1 MHIYAASAIKT
12 GLTGKKKSRKSCRNA
27 DKGVQMK
34 KRKNLALFAIFVA
47 ALALCAA
54 FVIVFGKAKTFNVVF
69 KDGNTAVAEVVV
81 EEGETV
87 KAPDYKKE
95 GYELVW
101 MNGAVAY
108 DFGAPVTDNLTL
120 TAVFTAKEYTVTVVN
135 SDGSVLKTLTVPYG
149 EKADLSSVTPT
160 HHTKNRLFTFKGWDT
175 DVSRVTE
182 DVTVTAVYDYKSL
195 PEDMFNFTLLDDG
208 TYEIAVKKDKD
219 FTDFDFGGEYGLPY
233 EHNGKPVS
241 KIGAYG
247 FAHFENLGEL
257 AGLTYLYV
265 PESIKVVDAYAFMQQ
280 EIKEIEFAGLE
291 EIYSLA
297 FLYSN
302 ARVELPETVKYIEP
316 YAFFGFGEF
325 PEAMTSFD
333 GRIVLSDDCKGYY
346 QDELGAIYTQNSDT
360 LVYFDGKTV
369 DGETYP
375 SYSIPADVKYIYP
388 AVFYKEYDV
397 KTLVFRG
404 DIDTIGSACFYYS
417 GIGEYDFRG
426 TVRKIE
432 GSETVYQTK
441 GSASEENL
449 KELRQGAFSQSYAI
463 SQSDSFTLPSGLK
476 YIGDNTFFDTGIKE
490 VRLDGVEYVG
500 FMAFWADASYWKLD
514 TIVVTNSD
522 KYYSYE
528 DKALI
533 ERGTGPEYNGKAGD
547 TFMVYASYLSGVSGK
562 ELLENTD
569 KYVTDTFRVPDGVT
583 AFHPYAFFEANFI
596 RHLVLPEGVRSLPAG
611 FLSSGGS
618 IYVHDDDGNF
628 LGEKTLGMVD
638 ISCPSTLTEIDAY
651 DGAEKWLLIDDY
663 HNAIVLRAEG
673 AKGLIFPNGCN
684 LKKLSSFSL
693 YMETDTFVIP
703 ASVTDYAGNAVFRVN
718 DVMKFE
724 VEKGNPKYVA
734 FGGWLY
740 EKLGGNELKLVQI
753 PFDPAATELVFP
765 ETGDYTLTEIGTM
778 AFRMFSL
785 TNLVI
790 PDTVKRIDAY
800 AFADS
805 TYANVTIS
813 ASVEYIDD
821 YAFMYGYGLESVTFK
836 GTVPP
841 EMGKEVFFCMFDET
855 LGGTQIS
862 VPKEAY
868 ETWLAFLTEYGK
880 KYGVEGYYSNMITF

>member
-1 MHIYAASAIKT
+1 MKKKKLLYSAI
-12 GLTGKKKSRKSCRNA
+12 
-27 DKGVQMK
+27 
-34 KRKNLALFAIFVA
+34 VA
-47 ALALCAA
+47 VALALCVALC
-54 FVIVFGKAKTFNVVF
+54 VGYGEKTENFSVLF
-69 KDGNTAVAEVVV
+69 KDGDTTVAEVVV
-81 EEGETV
+81 ESGATV
-87 KAPDYKKE
+87 KVPDYGKD
-95 GYELVW
+95 GYKLVW
-101 MNGAVAY
+101 MNGDVKY
-108 DFGAPVTDNLTL
+108 DFDAPVTGDLTL
-120 TAVFTAKEYTVTVVN
+120 TAAFSVESHTVTVVN
-135 SDGSVLKTLTVPYG
+135 SDDSVLKTLTVPDG
-149 EKADLSSVTPT
+149 GKADFDSVHPS
-160 HHTKNRLFTFKGWDT
+160 HPSNNRLFTFKGWDKT
-175 DVSRVTE
+175 ADNVTE
-182 DVTVTAVYDYKSL
+182 DITVKAVYDYKSL

-265 PESIKVVDAYAFMQQ
+265 PESVKAVDAYAFMQQ
-280 EIKEIEFAGLE
+280 EIGEVEFAGLE

-302 ARVELPETVKYIEP
+302 AIVKLPETVNYIEP
-316 YAFFGFGEF
+316 YAFFSFGEF

-333 GRIVLSDDCKGYY
+333 GRIVLSDDCKAYY
-346 QDELGAIYTQNSDT
+346 QDKRGGIYTANGETLIYFRNST
-360 LVYFDGKTV
+360 A
-369 DGETYP
+369 DGESYS
-375 SYSIPADVKYIYP
+375 SYSIPDGVKYIYP
-388 AVFYKEYDV
+388 AVFYMEYN
-397 KTLVFRG
+397 LESIVFKG
-404 DIDTIGSACFYYS
+404 DIDTIGSACFYSS
-417 GIGEYDFRG
+417 GISEYDFRG

-449 KELRQGAFSQSYAI
+449 KELRQGAFSHSYAI

-547 TFMVYASYLSGVSGK
+547 TFMVYASCLSGVSGK
-562 ELLENTD
+562 DLLENTD
-569 KYVTDTFRVPDGVT
+569 NYVTDTFCVPDGVT

-611 FLSSGGS
+611 FLSSGS
-618 IYVHDDDGNF
+618 TIYVFDDDQNY
-628 LGEKTLGMVD
+628 LGTIDVGMAD

-651 DGAEKWLLIDDY
+651 DGADKWLLIDDY
-663 HNAIVLRAEG
+663 HNAIALRAEW
-673 AKGLIFPNGCN
+673 AEGLIFPNGCN

-693 YMETDTFVIP
+693 YMEKDTFVIP

-724 VEKGNPKYVA
+724 VEKDNPKYVA

-740 EKLGGNELKLVQI
+740 EKLGNNNLKLAQI
-753 PFDPAATELVFP
+753 PYDPNATELVFP

-813 ASVEYIDD
+813 ASVEYIGD

-836 GTVPP
+836 GSVPP
-841 EMGKEVFFCMFDET
+841 EVGKEIFFCMFDET
-855 LGGTQIS
+855 LGGTKIY
-862 VPKEAY
+862 VPEAAY
-868 ETWLAFLTEYGK
+868 ETWLKFLTDYGK
-880 KYGVEGYYSNMITF
+880 KYDVEGYYNNIVTI

>member
-1 MHIYAASAIKT
+1 MKKKKLLYSAI
-12 GLTGKKKSRKSCRNA
+12 
-27 DKGVQMK
+27 
-34 KRKNLALFAIFVA
+34 VA
-47 ALALCAA
+47 VALALCVALC
-54 FVIVFGKAKTFNVVF
+54 VGCGEKTENFSVLF
-69 KDGNTAVAEVVV
+69 KDGDTTVAEVVV
-81 EEGETV
+81 ESGATV
-87 KAPDYKKE
+87 KVPDYGKD
-95 GYELVW
+95 GYKLVW
-101 MNGAVAY
+101 MNGDVEY
-108 DFGAPVTDNLTL
+108 DFDAPVTGNLTL
-120 TAVFTAKEYTVTVVN
+120 TAAFSVEGHTVTVVN
-135 SDGSVLKTLTVPYG
+135 SDDSVLKTLTVPDG
-149 EKADLSSVTPT
+149 GKADLDSVHPS
-160 HHTKNRLFTFKGWDT
+160 HPSNNRLFTFKGWDKTT
-175 DVSRVTE
+175 DNVTE
-182 DVTVTAVYDYKSL
+182 DITVKAVYDYKSL

-208 TYEIAVKKDKD
+208 TYEIAVKNDKD
-219 FTDFDFGGEYGLPY
+219 FTDFDFSGEYGLPY

-247 FAHFENLGEL
+247 FAHFQNLGDL
-257 AGLTYLYV
+257 TGLTYLYV
-265 PESIKVVDAYAFMQQ
+265 PESVKVVDAYAFMQQ
-280 EIKEIEFAGLE
+280 EIGEVEFAGLE

-302 ARVELPETVKYIEP
+302 AIVKLPETVNYIEP
-316 YAFFGFGEF
+316 YAFFSFGEF

-333 GRIVLSDDCKGYY
+333 GRIVLSDDCKAYY
-346 QDELGAIYTQNSDT
+346 QDKRGGIYTGNGET
-360 LVYFDGKTV
+360 LVYFGRSTAN
-369 DGETYP
+369 GESYS
-375 SYSIPADVKYIYP
+375 SYSIPDGVKYIYP
-388 AVFYKEYDV
+388 AVFYMEYN
-397 KTLVFRG
+397 LESIVFKG
-404 DIDTIGSACFYYS
+404 DIDTIGSACFYSS
-417 GIGEYDFRG
+417 GISEYDFHG

-449 KELRQGAFSQSYAI
+449 KELRQGAFSHSYAI

-500 FMAFWADASYWKLD
+500 FMAFWADTSYWKLD

-547 TFMVYASYLSGVSGK
+547 TFMVYASCLSGVSGK

-569 KYVTDTFRVPDGVT
+569 KYVTDTFCVPDGVT

-618 IYVHDDDGNF
+618 IHVYDDDGN
-628 LGEKTLGMVD
+628 LLEEKTFGMTD

-651 DGAEKWLLIDDY
+651 DGADKWLLIDDY

-693 YMETDTFVIP
+693 YIEKDTFVIP

-718 DVMKFE
+718 GVMKFE
-724 VEKGNPKYVA
+724 VEKDNPKYVA

-753 PFDPAATELVFP
+753 PYDPAATELVFP

-855 LGGTQIS
+855 LGGTKIY
-862 VPKEAY
+862 VPEAAY
-868 ETWLAFLTEYGK
+868 ETWFKFLTDYGK
-880 KYGVEGYYSNMITF
+880 KYDVEGYYNNIVTI

>member
-1 MHIYAASAIKT
+1 MKKKKLLYSAI
-12 GLTGKKKSRKSCRNA
+12 
-27 DKGVQMK
+27 
-34 KRKNLALFAIFVA
+34 VA
-47 ALALCAA
+47 VALALCVALC
-54 FVIVFGKAKTFNVVF
+54 VGCGEKTENFSVSF
-69 KDGNTAVAEVVV
+69 KDGDTTVAEVVV
-81 EEGETV
+81 ESGATV
-87 KAPDYKKE
+87 KVPDYGKD
-95 GYELVW
+95 GYKLVW
-101 MNGAVAY
+101 MNGDVEY
-108 DFGAPVTDNLTL
+108 DFDAPVTGNLTL
-120 TAVFTAKEYTVTVVN
+120 TAAFSVEGHTVTVVN
-135 SDGSVLKTLTVPYG
+135 SDDSVLKTLTVPDG
-149 EKADLSSVTPT
+149 GKADLDSVHPS
-160 HHTKNRLFTFKGWDT
+160 HPSNNRLFTFKGWDKT
-175 DVSRVTE
+175 ADNVTE
-182 DVTVTAVYDYKSL
+182 DITVKAVYDYKSL

-208 TYEIAVKKDKD
+208 TYEIAVKNDKD
-219 FTDFDFGGEYGLPY
+219 FTDFDFSGEYGLPY

-247 FAHFENLGEL
+247 FAHFENLGDL
-257 AGLTYLYV
+257 TGLTYLYV
-265 PESIKVVDAYAFMQQ
+265 PESVKVVDAYAFMQQ
-280 EIKEIEFAGLE
+280 EIGEVEFAGLE

-302 ARVELPETVKYIEP
+302 AIVKLPETVNYIEP
-316 YAFFGFGEF
+316 YAFFSFGEF

-333 GRIVLSDDCKGYY
+333 GRIVLSDDCKAYY
-346 QDELGAIYTQNSDT
+346 QDKRGGIYTGNGET
-360 LVYFDGKTV
+360 LVYFGCSTA
-369 DGETYP
+369 DGESYS
-375 SYSIPADVKYIYP
+375 SYSIPDGVKYIYP
-388 AVFYKEYDV
+388 AVFYMEYN
-397 KTLVFRG
+397 LESIVFKG
-404 DIDTIGSACFYYS
+404 DIDTIGSACFYSS
-417 GIGEYDFRG
+417 GISEYDFRG

-449 KELRQGAFSQSYAI
+449 KELRQGAFSHSYAI

-476 YIGDNTFFDTGIKE
+476 YIGDNTFFYTGIKE

-547 TFMVYASYLSGVSGK
+547 TFMVYASCLSGVSGK

-569 KYVTDTFRVPDGVT
+569 KYVTDTFCVPDGVT

-618 IYVHDDDGNF
+618 IYVYDDDGNF

-651 DGAEKWLLIDDY
+651 DGADKWLLIDDY

-693 YMETDTFVIP
+693 YIEKDTFVIP

-724 VEKGNPKYVA
+724 VEKDNPKYVA

-753 PFDPAATELVFP
+753 PYDPAATELVFP
-765 ETGDYTLTEIGTM
+765 ETGDYTLTEIGSM

-880 KYGVEGYYSNMITF
+880 KYGVEGYYNNIVTI

>member
-1 MHIYAASAIKT
+1 MKKKKLLYSAI
-12 GLTGKKKSRKSCRNA
+12 
-27 DKGVQMK
+27 
-34 KRKNLALFAIFVA
+34 VA
-47 ALALCAA
+47 VALALCMALC
-54 FVIVFGKAKTFNVVF
+54 VGCGEKTENFSVLF
-69 KDGNTAVAEVVV
+69 KDGDTTVAEVVV
-81 EEGETV
+81 ESGATV
-87 KAPDYKKE
+87 KVPDYGKD
-95 GYELVW
+95 GYKLVW
-101 MNGAVAY
+101 MNGDVEY
-108 DFGAPVTDNLTL
+108 DFDAPVTGNLTL
-120 TAVFTAKEYTVTVVN
+120 TAAFSVEGHTVTVVN
-135 SDGSVLKTLTVPYG
+135 SDDSVLKTLTVPDG
-149 EKADLSSVTPT
+149 GKADLDSVHPS
-160 HHTKNRLFTFKGWDT
+160 HPSNNRLFTFKGWDKT
-175 DVSRVTE
+175 ADNVTE
-182 DVTVTAVYDYKSL
+182 DITVKAVYDYKSL

-208 TYEIAVKKDKD
+208 TYEIAVKNDKD
-219 FTDFDFGGEYGLPY
+219 FTDFDFSGEYGLPY

-247 FAHFENLGEL
+247 FAHFQNLGDL
-257 AGLTYLYV
+257 TGLTYLYV
-265 PESIKVVDAYAFMQQ
+265 PESVKVVDAYAFMQQ
-280 EIKEIEFAGLE
+280 EIGEVEFAGLE

-302 ARVELPETVKYIEP
+302 AIVKLPETVKYIEP

-333 GRIVLSDDCKGYY
+333 GRIVLSDDCKAYY
-346 QDELGAIYTQNSDT
+346 QDKRGGIYTGNGET
-360 LVYFDGKTV
+360 LVYFGRSTA
-369 DGETYP
+369 DGESYS
-375 SYSIPADVKYIYP
+375 SYSIPDGVKYIYP
-388 AVFYKEYDV
+388 AVFYREYN
-397 KTLVFRG
+397 LESIVFKG
-404 DIDTIGSACFYYS
+404 DIDTIGSACFYSS
-417 GIGEYDFRG
+417 GISEYDFRG

-449 KELRQGAFSQSYAI
+449 KELRQGAFSHSYAI

-500 FMAFWADASYWKLD
+500 FMAFWADTSYWKLD

-547 TFMVYASYLSGVSGK
+547 TFMVYASCLSGVSGK

-569 KYVTDTFRVPDGVT
+569 KYVTDTFCVPDGVT

-618 IYVHDDDGNF
+618 IYVYDDDGNF

-651 DGAEKWLLIDDY
+651 DGADKWLLIDDY

-693 YMETDTFVIP
+693 YIEKDTFVIP

-718 DVMKFE
+718 GVMKFE
-724 VEKGNPKYVA
+724 VEKDNPKYVA

-841 EMGKEVFFCMFDET
+841 EMGKEVFFCMFDE
-855 LGGTQIS
+855 
-862 VPKEAY
+862 KR
-868 ETWLAFLTEYGK
+868 LAARR
-880 KYGVEGYYSNMITF
+880 

>member
-1 MHIYAASAIKT
+1 MKKKKLLYSAI
-12 GLTGKKKSRKSCRNA
+12 
-27 DKGVQMK
+27 
-34 KRKNLALFAIFVA
+34 VA
-47 ALALCAA
+47 VALALCVALC
-54 FVIVFGKAKTFNVVF
+54 VGCGEKTENFSVLF
-69 KDGNTAVAEVVV
+69 KDGDTTVAEVVV
-81 EEGETV
+81 ESGATV
-87 KAPDYKKE
+87 KVPDYGKD
-95 GYELVW
+95 GYKLVW
-101 MNGAVAY
+101 MNGDVEY
-108 DFGAPVTDNLTL
+108 DFDAPVTGNLTL
-120 TAVFTAKEYTVTVVN
+120 TAAFSVEGHTVTVVN
-135 SDGSVLKTLTVPYG
+135 SDDSVLKTLTVPDG
-149 EKADLSSVTPT
+149 GKADLDSVHPS
-160 HHTKNRLFTFKGWDT
+160 HPSNNRLFTFKGWDKT
-175 DVSRVTE
+175 ADNVTE
-182 DVTVTAVYDYKSL
+182 DITVKAVYDYKSL

-208 TYEIAVKKDKD
+208 TYEIAVKNDKD
-219 FTDFDFGGEYGLPY
+219 FTDFDFSGEYGLPY

-247 FAHFENLGEL
+247 FAHFANLGDL
-257 AGLTYLYV
+257 TGLTYLYV
-265 PESIKVVDAYAFMQQ
+265 PESVKAVDAYAFMQQ
-280 EIKEIEFAGLE
+280 EIGEVEFAGLE

-302 ARVELPETVKYIEP
+302 AIVKLPETVNYIEP
-316 YAFFGFGEF
+316 YAFFSFGEF

-333 GRIVLSDDCKGYY
+333 GRIVLSDDCKAYY
-346 QDELGAIYTQNSDT
+346 QDKRGGIYTGNGETLIYFRNST
-360 LVYFDGKTV
+360 T
-369 DGETYP
+369 DGESYS
-375 SYSIPADVKYIYP
+375 SYSIPDGVKYIYP
-388 AVFYKEYDV
+388 AVFYREYN
-397 KTLVFRG
+397 LESIVFKG
-404 DIDTIGSACFYYS
+404 DIDTIGSACFYSS
-417 GIGEYDFRG
+417 GISEYDFRG

-441 GSASEENL
+441 GSATEENL
-449 KELRQGAFSQSYAI
+449 KELRQGAFSHSYAI

-476 YIGDNTFFDTGIKE
+476 YIGDNTFFNTGIKE

-500 FMAFWADASYWKLD
+500 FMAFWADSSYWKLD

-547 TFMVYASYLSGVSGK
+547 TFMVYASCLSGVSGK
-562 ELLENTD
+562 DLLENTD

-618 IYVHDDDGNF
+618 IYVYDDDGNF

-693 YMETDTFVIP
+693 YIEKDTFVIP

-718 DVMKFE
+718 GVMKFE
-724 VEKGNPKYVA
+724 VEKDNPKYVA

-753 PFDPAATELVFP
+753 PYDPAATELVFP

-836 GTVPP
+836 GSVPP
-841 EMGKEVFFCMFDET
+841 EVGKEIFFCMFDET
-855 LGGTQIS
+855 LGGTKIY
-862 VPKEAY
+862 VPEAAY
-868 ETWLAFLTEYGK
+868 ETWLAFLTDYGK
-880 KYGVEGYYSNMITF
+880 KYGVEGYYNNIVTI

>member
-1 MHIYAASAIKT
+1 MKKKNWYSAI
-12 GLTGKKKSRKSCRNA
+12 
-27 DKGVQMK
+27 
-34 KRKNLALFAIFVA
+34 VA
-47 ALALCAA
+47 VALALCVALC
-54 FVIVFGKAKTFNVVF
+54 VGCGEKTENFSVLF
-69 KDGNTAVAEVVV
+69 KDGDTTVAEVVV
-81 EEGETV
+81 ESGATV
-87 KAPDYKKE
+87 KVPDYGKD
-95 GYELVW
+95 GYKLVW
-101 MNGAVAY
+101 MNGDVEY
-108 DFGAPVTDNLTL
+108 DFDAPVTGNLTL
-120 TAVFTAKEYTVTVVN
+120 TAAFSVEGHTVTVVN
-135 SDGSVLKTLTVPYG
+135 SDDSVLKTLTVPDG
-149 EKADLSSVTPT
+149 GKADLDSVHPS
-160 HHTKNRLFTFKGWDT
+160 HPSNNRLFTFKGWDKT
-175 DVSRVTE
+175 ADNVTE
-182 DVTVTAVYDYKSL
+182 DITVKAVYDYKSL

-208 TYEIAVKKDKD
+208 TYEIAVKNDKD
-219 FTDFDFGGEYGLPY
+219 FTDFDFSGEYGLPY

-247 FAHFENLGEL
+247 FAHFQNLGDL
-257 AGLTYLYV
+257 TGLTYLYV

-280 EIKEIEFAGLE
+280 EIGEVEFAGLE

-302 ARVELPETVKYIEP
+302 AIVKLPETVNYIEP
-316 YAFFGFGEF
+316 YAFFSFGEF

-333 GRIVLSDDCKGYY
+333 GRIVLSDDCKAYY
-346 QDELGAIYTQNSDT
+346 QDKRGGIYTGNGET
-360 LVYFDGKTV
+360 LVYFGRSTA
-369 DGETYP
+369 DGESYS
-375 SYSIPADVKYIYP
+375 SYSIPDGVKYIYP
-388 AVFYKEYDV
+388 AVFYMEYN
-397 KTLVFRG
+397 LESIVFKG
-404 DIDTIGSACFYYS
+404 DIDTIGSACFYSS
-417 GIGEYDFRG
+417 GISEYDFRG

-449 KELRQGAFSQSYAI
+449 KELRQGAFSHSYAI

-500 FMAFWADASYWKLD
+500 FMAFWADTSYWKLD

-547 TFMVYASYLSGVSGK
+547 TFMVYASCLSGVSGK

-569 KYVTDTFRVPDGVT
+569 KYVTDTFCVPDGVT

-618 IYVHDDDGNF
+618 IHVYDDDGNL

-651 DGAEKWLLIDDY
+651 DGADKWLLIDDY

-693 YMETDTFVIP
+693 YIEKDTFVIP

-718 DVMKFE
+718 GVMKFE
-724 VEKGNPKYVA
+724 VEKDNPKYVA

-753 PFDPAATELVFP
+753 PYDPAATELVFP

-836 GTVPP
+836 GSVPP
-841 EMGKEVFFCMFDET
+841 EVGKEIFFCMFDET
-855 LGGTQIS
+855 LGGTKIY
-862 VPKEAY
+862 VPEAAY
-868 ETWLAFLTEYGK
+868 ETWLKFLTDYGK
-880 KYGVEGYYSNMITF
+880 KYDVEGYYNNITTIS

>member
-1 MHIYAASAIKT
+1 MKKKKLLYSAI
-12 GLTGKKKSRKSCRNA
+12 
-27 DKGVQMK
+27 
-34 KRKNLALFAIFVA
+34 VA
-47 ALALCAA
+47 VALALCVALC
-54 FVIVFGKAKTFNVVF
+54 VGCGEKTENFSVLF
-69 KDGNTAVAEVVV
+69 KDGDTTVAEVVV
-81 EEGETV
+81 ESGATV
-87 KAPDYKKE
+87 KVPDYGKD
-95 GYELVW
+95 GYKLVW
-101 MNGAVAY
+101 MNGDVEY
-108 DFGAPVTDNLTL
+108 DFDAPVTGDLTL
-120 TAVFTAKEYTVTVVN
+120 TAAFSVEGHTVTVVN
-135 SDGSVLKTLTVPYG
+135 SDDSVLKTLTVPDG
-149 EKADLSSVTPT
+149 GKADLDSVHPS
-160 HHTKNRLFTFKGWDT
+160 HPSNNRLFTFKGWDKT
-175 DVSRVTE
+175 ADNVTE
-182 DVTVTAVYDYKSL
+182 DITVKAVYDYKSL

-247 FAHFENLGEL
+247 FAHFANLGDL
-257 AGLTYLYV
+257 TGLTYLYV
-265 PESIKVVDAYAFMQQ
+265 PESVKVVDAYAFMQQ
-280 EIKEIEFAGLE
+280 EIGEVEFAGLE

-302 ARVELPETVKYIEP
+302 AIVKLPETVNYIEP

-333 GRIVLSDDCKGYY
+333 GKIVLSDDCKAYY
-346 QDELGAIYTQNSDT
+346 QDKRGGIYTGNGET
-360 LVYFDGKTV
+360 LVYFGRSTA
-369 DGETYP
+369 DGESYS
-375 SYSIPADVKYIYP
+375 SYSIPDGVKYIYP
-388 AVFYKEYDV
+388 AVFYREYN
-397 KTLVFRG
+397 LESIVFKG
-404 DIDTIGSACFYYS
+404 DIDTIGSACFYSS
-417 GIGEYDFRG
+417 GISEYDFRG

-449 KELRQGAFSQSYAI
+449 KELRQGAFSHSYAI

-547 TFMVYASYLSGVSGK
+547 TFMVYASCLSGVSGK

-569 KYVTDTFRVPDGVT
+569 KYVTDTFCVPDGVT

-618 IYVHDDDGNF
+618 IYVYDDDGNF

-651 DGAEKWLLIDDY
+651 DGADKWLLIDDY

-693 YMETDTFVIP
+693 YIEKDTFVIP

-724 VEKGNPKYVA
+724 VEKDNPKYVA

-753 PFDPAATELVFP
+753 PYDPAATELVFP

-836 GTVPP
+836 GSVPP
-841 EMGKEVFFCMFDET
+841 EVGKEIFFCMFDET

-880 KYGVEGYYSNMITF
+880 KYDVEGYYNNIVTI

>member
-1 MHIYAASAIKT
+1 MKKKKLLYSAI
-12 GLTGKKKSRKSCRNA
+12 
-27 DKGVQMK
+27 
-34 KRKNLALFAIFVA
+34 VA
-47 ALALCAA
+47 VALALCVALC
-54 FVIVFGKAKTFNVVF
+54 VGCGEKTENFSVLF
-69 KDGNTAVAEVVV
+69 KDGDTTVAEVVV
-81 EEGETV
+81 ESGATV
-87 KAPDYKKE
+87 KVPDYGKD
-95 GYELVW
+95 GYKLVW
-101 MNGAVAY
+101 MNGDVEY
-108 DFGAPVTDNLTL
+108 DFDAPVTGNLTL
-120 TAVFTAKEYTVTVVN
+120 TAAFSVEGHTVTVVN
-135 SDGSVLKTLTVPYG
+135 SDDSVLKTLTVPDG
-149 EKADLSSVTPT
+149 DKADLDSVHPS
-160 HHTKNRLFTFKGWDT
+160 HPSNNRLFTFKGWDKT
-175 DVSRVTE
+175 ADNVTE
-182 DVTVTAVYDYKSL
+182 DITVKAVYDYKSL

-208 TYEIAVKKDKD
+208 TYEIAVKNDKD
-219 FTDFDFGGEYGLPY
+219 FTDFDFSGEYGLPY

-247 FAHFENLGEL
+247 FAHFQNLGDL
-257 AGLTYLYV
+257 TGLTYLYV
-265 PESIKVVDAYAFMQQ
+265 PESVKVVDAYAFMQQ
-280 EIKEIEFAGLE
+280 EIGEVEFAGLE

-302 ARVELPETVKYIEP
+302 AIVKLPETVNYIEP
-316 YAFFGFGEF
+316 YAFFSFGEF

-333 GRIVLSDDCKGYY
+333 GRIVLSDDCKAYY
-346 QDELGAIYTQNSDT
+346 QDKRGGIYTGNGET
-360 LVYFDGKTV
+360 LVYFGRSTA
-369 DGETYP
+369 DGESYS
-375 SYSIPADVKYIYP
+375 SYSIPDGVKYIYP
-388 AVFYKEYDV
+388 AVFYMEYN
-397 KTLVFRG
+397 LESIVFKG
-404 DIDTIGSACFYYS
+404 DIDTIGSACFYSS
-417 GIGEYDFRG
+417 GISEYEFRG

-449 KELRQGAFSQSYAI
+449 KELRQGAFSHSYAI

-500 FMAFWADASYWKLD
+500 FMAFWADTSYWKLD

-547 TFMVYASYLSGVSGK
+547 TFMVYASCLSGVSGK
-562 ELLENTD
+562 ELFENTD
-569 KYVTDTFRVPDGVT
+569 KYVTDTFCVPDGVT

-618 IYVHDDDGNF
+618 IHVYDDDGN
-628 LGEKTLGMVD
+628 LLEEKTFGMTD

-651 DGAEKWLLIDDY
+651 DGADKWLLIDDY

-693 YMETDTFVIP
+693 YIEKDTFVIP

-718 DVMKFE
+718 GVMKFE
-724 VEKGNPKYVA
+724 VEKDNPKYVA

-753 PFDPAATELVFP
+753 PYDPTATELVFP

-880 KYGVEGYYSNMITF
+880 KYGVEGYYNNIVTI

>member
-1 MHIYAASAIKT
+1 MKKKKLLYSAI
-12 GLTGKKKSRKSCRNA
+12 
-27 DKGVQMK
+27 
-34 KRKNLALFAIFVA
+34 VA
-47 ALALCAA
+47 VALALLVALC
-54 FVIVFGKAKTFNVVF
+54 VGCGEKTENFSVLF
-69 KDGNTAVAEVVV
+69 KDGDTTVAEVVV
-81 EEGETV
+81 ESGATV
-87 KAPDYKKE
+87 KAPDYKKD
-95 GYELVW
+95 GYNLVW
-101 MNGAVAY
+101 MNGDVAY
-108 DFGAPVTDNLTL
+108 DFDAPVTGNLTL
-120 TAVFTAKEYTVTVVN
+120 TAAFSVENHTVTVVN
-135 SDGSVLKTLTVPYG
+135 SDDSVLKTLTVPDG
-149 EKADLSSVTPT
+149 GKADLDSVHPS
-160 HHTKNRLFTFKGWDT
+160 HPSNNRLFTFKGWDKT
-175 DVSRVTE
+175 ADNVTE
-182 DVTVTAVYDYKSL
+182 DITVKAVYDYKSL

-208 TYEIAVKKDKD
+208 TYEIAVKNDKD
-219 FTDFDFGGEYGLPY
+219 FTDFDFSGEYGLPY

-247 FAHFENLGEL
+247 FAHFQNLGDL
-257 AGLTYLYV
+257 TGLTYLYV
-265 PESIKVVDAYAFMQQ
+265 PESVKVVDAYAFMQQ
-280 EIKEIEFAGLE
+280 EIGEVEFAGLE

-302 ARVELPETVKYIEP
+302 AIVKLPETVNYIEP
-316 YAFFGFGEF
+316 YAFFSFGEF

-333 GRIVLSDDCKGYY
+333 GKVVLSDDCKAYY
-346 QDELGAIYTQNSDT
+346 QDKRGGIYTGNGET
-360 LVYFDGKTV
+360 LVYFRNSTA
-369 DGETYP
+369 DGESYS
-375 SYSIPADVKYIYP
+375 SYSIPDGVKYIYP
-388 AVFYKEYDV
+388 AVFYMEYN
-397 KTLVFRG
+397 LESIVFKG
-404 DIDTIGSACFYYS
+404 DIDTIGSACFYSS
-417 GIGEYDFRG
+417 GISEYDFHG

-432 GSETVYQTK
+432 GSETVYTTK
-441 GSASEENL
+441 GSATEENL

-463 SQSDSFTLPSGLK
+463 SQSDTFTLPSGLK
-476 YIGDNTFFDTGIKE
+476 YIGDNTFFNTGIKE

-547 TFMVYASYLSGVSGK
+547 TFMVYASCLSGVSGK

-569 KYVTDTFRVPDGVT
+569 KYVTDTFCVPDGVT

-618 IYVHDDDGNF
+618 IHVYDDDGN
-628 LGEKTLGMVD
+628 LLEEKTLGMVD

-693 YMETDTFVIP
+693 YIEKDTFVIP

-718 DVMKFE
+718 GVMKFE
-724 VEKGNPKYVA
+724 VEKDNPKYVA

-753 PFDPAATELVFP
+753 PYDPAATELVFP

-836 GTVPP
+836 GSVPP
-841 EMGKEVFFCMFDET
+841 EVGKEIFFCMFDET
-855 LGGTQIS
+855 LGGTKIY
-862 VPKEAY
+862 VPEAAY

-880 KYGVEGYYSNMITF
+880 KYDVEGYYNNIVTI

>member
-1 MHIYAASAIKT
+1 MKKKKLLYSAI
-12 GLTGKKKSRKSCRNA
+12 
-27 DKGVQMK
+27 
-34 KRKNLALFAIFVA
+34 VA
-47 ALALCAA
+47 VALALCVALC
-54 FVIVFGKAKTFNVVF
+54 VGCGEKTENFSVLF
-69 KDGNTAVAEVVV
+69 KDGDTTVAEVVV
-81 EEGETV
+81 ESGATV
-87 KAPDYKKE
+87 KVPDYGKD
-95 GYELVW
+95 GYKLVW
-101 MNGAVAY
+101 MNGDVEY
-108 DFGAPVTDNLTL
+108 DFDAPVTGNLTL
-120 TAVFTAKEYTVTVVN
+120 TAAFSVEGHTVTVVN
-135 SDGSVLKTLTVPYG
+135 SDDSVLKTLTVPDG
-149 EKADLSSVTPT
+149 GKANLDSVHPS
-160 HHTKNRLFTFKGWDT
+160 HPSNNRLFTFKGWDKT
-175 DVSRVTE
+175 ADNVTE
-182 DVTVTAVYDYKSL
+182 DITVKAVYDYKSL

-208 TYEIAVKKDKD
+208 TYEIAVKNDKD
-219 FTDFDFGGEYGLPY
+219 FTDFDFSGEYGLPY

-247 FAHFENLGEL
+247 FAHFANLGDL
-257 AGLTYLYV
+257 TGLTYLYV
-265 PESIKVVDAYAFMQQ
+265 PESVKVVDAYAFMQQ
-280 EIKEIEFAGLE
+280 EIGEVEFAGLE

-302 ARVELPETVKYIEP
+302 AIVKLPETVNYIEP
-316 YAFFGFGEF
+316 YAFFSFGEF

-333 GRIVLSDDCKGYY
+333 GRIVLSADCKAYY
-346 QDELGAIYTQNSDT
+346 QDKRGGIYTGNGET
-360 LVYFDGKTV
+360 LVYFGRSTA
-369 DGETYP
+369 DGESYS
-375 SYSIPADVKYIYP
+375 SYSIPDGVKYIYP
-388 AVFYKEYDV
+388 AVFYREYN
-397 KTLVFRG
+397 LESIVFKG
-404 DIDTIGSACFYYS
+404 DIDTIGSACFYSS
-417 GIGEYDFRG
+417 GISEYDFRG

-449 KELRQGAFSQSYAI
+449 KELRQGAFSHSYAI

-547 TFMVYASYLSGVSGK
+547 TFMVYASCLSGVSGK

-618 IYVHDDDGNF
+618 IYVYDDDGNF

-693 YMETDTFVIP
+693 YIEKDTFVIP

-718 DVMKFE
+718 GVMKFE
-724 VEKGNPKYVA
+724 VEKDNPKYVA

-753 PFDPAATELVFP
+753 PYDPAATELVFP

-855 LGGTQIS
+855 LSGTKIY
-862 VPKEAY
+862 VPEAAY
-868 ETWLAFLTEYGK
+868 ETWLKFLTDYGK
-880 KYGVEGYYSNMITF
+880 KYGVEGYYNNIVTI

>member
-1 MHIYAASAIKT
+1 MKKKKLLYSAI
-12 GLTGKKKSRKSCRNA
+12 
-27 DKGVQMK
+27 
-34 KRKNLALFAIFVA
+34 VA
-47 ALALCAA
+47 VALALCVALC
-54 FVIVFGKAKTFNVVF
+54 VGCGEKTENFSVLF
-69 KDGNTAVAEVVV
+69 KDGDTTVAEVVV
-81 EEGETV
+81 ESGATV
-87 KAPDYKKE
+87 KVPDYGKD
-95 GYELVW
+95 GYKLVW
-101 MNGAVAY
+101 MNGDVEY
-108 DFGAPVTDNLTL
+108 DFDAPVTGNLTL
-120 TAVFTAKEYTVTVVN
+120 TAAFSVEGHTVTVVN
-135 SDGSVLKTLTVPYG
+135 SDDSVLKTLTVPDG
-149 EKADLSSVTPT
+149 GKANLDSVHPS
-160 HHTKNRLFTFKGWDT
+160 HPSNNRLFTFKGWDKT
-175 DVSRVTE
+175 ADNVTE
-182 DVTVTAVYDYKSL
+182 DITVKAVYDYKSL

-208 TYEIAVKKDKD
+208 TYEIAVKNDKD
-219 FTDFDFGGEYGLPY
+219 FTDFDFSGEYGLPY

-247 FAHFENLGEL
+247 FAHFQNLGDL
-257 AGLTYLYV
+257 TGLTYLYV
-265 PESIKVVDAYAFMQQ
+265 PESVKVVDAYAFMQQ
-280 EIKEIEFAGLE
+280 EIGEVEFAGLE

-302 ARVELPETVKYIEP
+302 AIVKLPETVNYIEP
-316 YAFFGFGEF
+316 YAFFSFGEF

-333 GRIVLSDDCKGYY
+333 GKVVLSDDCKAYY
-346 QDELGAIYTQNSDT
+346 QDKRGGIYTGNGET
-360 LVYFDGKTV
+360 LVYFGRSTA
-369 DGETYP
+369 DGESYS
-375 SYSIPADVKYIYP
+375 SYSIPDGVKYIYP
-388 AVFYKEYDV
+388 AVFYMEYN
-397 KTLVFRG
+397 LESIVFKG
-404 DIDTIGSACFYYS
+404 DIDTIGSACFYSS
-417 GIGEYDFRG
+417 GISEYDFRG

-449 KELRQGAFSQSYAI
+449 KELRQGAFSHSYAI

-547 TFMVYASYLSGVSGK
+547 TFMVYASCLSGVSGK

-569 KYVTDTFRVPDGVT
+569 KYVTDTFCVPDGVT

-611 FLSSGGS
+611 FLSSGS
-618 IYVHDDDGNF
+618 TIYVFDDDQNY
-628 LGEKTLGMVD
+628 LGTIDVGMTD

-651 DGAEKWLLIDDY
+651 DGADKWLLIDDY
-663 HNAIVLRAEG
+663 HNAIVLRAEW
-673 AKGLIFPNGCN
+673 AEGLIFPNGCN

-693 YMETDTFVIP
+693 YIEKDTFVIP

-724 VEKGNPKYVA
+724 VEKDNPKYVA

-753 PFDPAATELVFP
+753 PYDPAATELVFP

-790 PDTVKRIDAY
+790 PDTVKRIDSY

-805 TYANVTIS
+805 TYANVTVS

-880 KYGVEGYYSNMITF
+880 KYGVEGYYNNIVTI

>member
-1 MHIYAASAIKT
+1 MKKKKLLYSAI
-12 GLTGKKKSRKSCRNA
+12 
-27 DKGVQMK
+27 
-34 KRKNLALFAIFVA
+34 VA
-47 ALALCAA
+47 VALALCVALC
-54 FVIVFGKAKTFNVVF
+54 VGCGEKTENFSVLF
-69 KDGNTAVAEVVV
+69 KDGDTTVAEVVV
-81 EEGETV
+81 ESGATV
-87 KAPDYKKE
+87 KVPDYGKD
-95 GYELVW
+95 GYKLVW
-101 MNGAVAY
+101 MNGDVEY
-108 DFGAPVTDNLTL
+108 DFDAPVTGNLTL
-120 TAVFTAKEYTVTVVN
+120 TAAFSVEGHTVTVVN
-135 SDGSVLKTLTVPYG
+135 SDDSVLKTLTVPDG
-149 EKADLSSVTPT
+149 GKANLDSVHPS
-160 HHTKNRLFTFKGWDT
+160 HPSNNRLFTFKGWDKT
-175 DVSRVTE
+175 ADNVTE
-182 DVTVTAVYDYKSL
+182 DITVKAVYDYKSL

-208 TYEIAVKKDKD
+208 TYEIAVKNDKD
-219 FTDFDFGGEYGLPY
+219 FTDFDFSGEYGLPY

-247 FAHFENLGEL
+247 FAHFQNLGDL
-257 AGLTYLYV
+257 TGLTYLYV
-265 PESIKVVDAYAFMQQ
+265 PESVKVVDAYAFMQQ
-280 EIKEIEFAGLE
+280 EIGEVEFAGLE

-302 ARVELPETVKYIEP
+302 AIVKLPETVNYIEP
-316 YAFFGFGEF
+316 YAFFSFGEF

-333 GRIVLSDDCKGYY
+333 GRIVLSDDCKAYY
-346 QDELGAIYTQNSDT
+346 QDKRGGIYTGNGET
-360 LVYFDGKTV
+360 LVYFGCSTA
-369 DGETYP
+369 DGESYS
-375 SYSIPADVKYIYP
+375 SYSIPDGVKYIYP
-388 AVFYKEYDV
+388 AVFYMEYN
-397 KTLVFRG
+397 LESIVFKG
-404 DIDTIGSACFYYS
+404 DIDTIGSACFYSS
-417 GIGEYDFRG
+417 GISEYDFRG

-449 KELRQGAFSQSYAI
+449 KELRQGAFSHSYAI
-463 SQSDSFTLPSGLK
+463 SQSDSFTLPSGLN

-500 FMAFWADASYWKLD
+500 FMAFWADTSYWKLD

-547 TFMVYASYLSGVSGK
+547 TFMVYASCLSGVSGK

-618 IYVHDDDGNF
+618 IHVYDDDGN
-628 LGEKTLGMVD
+628 LLEEKTFGMTD

-693 YMETDTFVIP
+693 YIEKDTFVIP

-718 DVMKFE
+718 GVMKFE
-724 VEKGNPKYVA
+724 VEKDNPKYVA

-753 PFDPAATELVFP
+753 PYDPAATELVFP

-855 LGGTQIS
+855 LGGTKIY
-862 VPKEAY
+862 VPEAAY
-868 ETWLAFLTEYGK
+868 ETWLKFLTDYGK
-880 KYGVEGYYSNMITF
+880 KYDVEGYYNNIVTI

>member
-1 MHIYAASAIKT
+1 MKKKKLLYSAI
-12 GLTGKKKSRKSCRNA
+12 
-27 DKGVQMK
+27 
-34 KRKNLALFAIFVA
+34 VA
-47 ALALCAA
+47 VALALCVALC
-54 FVIVFGKAKTFNVVF
+54 VGCGEKTENFSVLF
-69 KDGNTAVAEVVV
+69 KDGDTTVAEVVV
-81 EEGETV
+81 ESGATV
-87 KAPDYKKE
+87 KVPDYGKD
-95 GYELVW
+95 GYKLVW
-101 MNGAVAY
+101 MNGDVEY
-108 DFGAPVTDNLTL
+108 DFDAPVTGNLTL
-120 TAVFTAKEYTVTVVN
+120 TAAFSVENHTVTVVN
-135 SDGSVLKTLTVPYG
+135 SDDSVLKTLTVPDG
-149 EKADLSSVTPT
+149 GKADLDSVHPS
-160 HHTKNRLFTFKGWDT
+160 HPSNNRLFTFKGWDKT
-175 DVSRVTE
+175 ADNVTE
-182 DVTVTAVYDYKSL
+182 DITVKAVYDYKSL

-208 TYEIAVKKDKD
+208 TYEIAVKNDKD
-219 FTDFDFGGEYGLPY
+219 FTDFDFSGEYGLPY

-247 FAHFENLGEL
+247 FAHFANLGDL
-257 AGLTYLYV
+257 TGLTYLYV
-265 PESIKVVDAYAFMQQ
+265 PESVKVVDAYAFMQQ
-280 EIKEIEFAGLE
+280 EIGEVEFAGLE

-302 ARVELPETVKYIEP
+302 AIVKLPETVNYIEP
-316 YAFFGFGEF
+316 YAFFFFGEF

-333 GRIVLSDDCKGYY
+333 GRIVLSDDCKAYY
-346 QDELGAIYTQNSDT
+346 QDKRGGIYTGNGET
-360 LVYFDGKTV
+360 LVYFGRSTA
-369 DGETYP
+369 DGESYS
-375 SYSIPADVKYIYP
+375 SYSIPDGVKYIYP
-388 AVFYKEYDV
+388 AVFYMEYN
-397 KTLVFRG
+397 LESIVFKG
-404 DIDTIGSACFYYS
+404 DIDTIGSACFYSS
-417 GIGEYDFRG
+417 GISEYDFHG

-449 KELRQGAFSQSYAI
+449 KELRQGAFSHSYAI

-500 FMAFWADASYWKLD
+500 FMAFWADTSYWKLD

-547 TFMVYASYLSGVSGK
+547 TFMVYASCLSGVSGK

-569 KYVTDTFRVPDGVT
+569 KYVTDTFCVPDGVT

-618 IYVHDDDGNF
+618 IHVYDDDGN
-628 LGEKTLGMVD
+628 LLEEKTFGMTD

-651 DGAEKWLLIDDY
+651 DGADKWLLIDDY

-693 YMETDTFVIP
+693 YIEKDTFVIP

-718 DVMKFE
+718 GVMKFE
-724 VEKGNPKYVA
+724 VEKDNPKYVA

-740 EKLGGNELKLVQI
+740 EKIGGNELKLVQN
-753 PFDPAATELVFP
+753 PYEPDATALVFP

-805 TYANVTIS
+805 TYANVTVS

-855 LGGTQIS
+855 LSGTQIS

-880 KYGVEGYYSNMITF
+880 KYGVEGYYNNIVTI

>member
-1 MHIYAASAIKT
+1 MKKKKLLYSAI
-12 GLTGKKKSRKSCRNA
+12 
-27 DKGVQMK
+27 
-34 KRKNLALFAIFVA
+34 VA
-47 ALALCAA
+47 VALALCVALC
-54 FVIVFGKAKTFNVVF
+54 VGCGEKTENFSVLF
-69 KDGNTAVAEVVV
+69 KDGDTTVTEVVV
-81 EEGETV
+81 ESGATV
-87 KAPDYKKE
+87 KVPDYGKD
-95 GYELVW
+95 GYKLVW
-101 MNGAVAY
+101 MNGDVEY
-108 DFGAPVTDNLTL
+108 DFDAPVTGNLTL
-120 TAVFTAKEYTVTVVN
+120 TAAFSVEGHTVTVVN
-135 SDGSVLKTLTVPYG
+135 SDDSVLKTLTVPDG
-149 EKADLSSVTPT
+149 GKADLDSVHPS
-160 HHTKNRLFTFKGWDT
+160 HPSNNRLFTFKGWDKT
-175 DVSRVTE
+175 ADNVTE
-182 DVTVTAVYDYKSL
+182 DITVKAVYDYKSL

-208 TYEIAVKKDKD
+208 TYEIAVKNDKD
-219 FTDFDFGGEYGLPY
+219 FTDFDFSGEYGLPY

-247 FAHFENLGEL
+247 FAHFANLGDL
-257 AGLTYLYV
+257 TGLTYLYV
-265 PESIKVVDAYAFMQQ
+265 PESVKVVDAYAFMQQ
-280 EIKEIEFAGLE
+280 EIGEVEFAGLE

-302 ARVELPETVKYIEP
+302 AIVKLPETVNYIEP
-316 YAFFGFGEF
+316 YAFLSFGEF

-333 GRIVLSDDCKGYY
+333 GKVVLSDDCKAYY
-346 QDELGAIYTQNSDT
+346 QDKRGGIYTGNGETLIYFRNST
-360 LVYFDGKTV
+360 T
-369 DGETYP
+369 DGESYS
-375 SYSIPADVKYIYP
+375 SYSIPDGVKYIYP
-388 AVFYKEYDV
+388 AVFYKEYN
-397 KTLVFRG
+397 LESIVFKG
-404 DIDTIGSACFYYS
+404 DIDTIGSACFYSS
-417 GIGEYDFRG
+417 GISEYDFRG

-432 GSETVYQTK
+432 GSETVYTTK
-441 GSASEENL
+441 GSATEENL

-463 SQSDSFTLPSGLK
+463 SQSDTFTLPSGLK
-476 YIGDNTFFDTGIKE
+476 YIGDNTFFNTGIKE

-500 FMAFWADASYWKLD
+500 FMAFWADSSYWKLD

-533 ERGTGPEYNGKAGD
+533 ERGTGPEYDGKAGD
-547 TFMVYASYLSGVSGK
+547 TFMVYASCLSGVSGK
-562 ELLENTD
+562 DLLENTD
-569 KYVTDTFRVPDGVT
+569 KYVVDTFRVPDGVT

-611 FLSSGGS
+611 FLSSGSSVYVFDEDQNYLGS
-618 IYVHDDDGNF
+618 IDV
-628 LGEKTLGMVD
+628 GMTD

-693 YMETDTFVIP
+693 YIEKDTFVIP

-718 DVMKFE
+718 GVMKFE

-740 EKLGGNELKLVQI
+740 EKLGNNNLKLVQI
-753 PFDPAATELVFP
+753 PYDPNATELVFP

-805 TYANVTIS
+805 TYTNVTIS

-836 GTVPP
+836 GSVPP
-841 EMGKEVFFCMFDET
+841 EAGKEIFFCMFDET
-855 LGGTQIS
+855 LGGTKIY
-862 VPKEAY
+862 VPEAAY
-868 ETWLAFLTEYGK
+868 ETWLKFLTDYGK
-880 KYGVEGYYSNMITF
+880 KYDVEGYYNNIVTI

>member
-1 MHIYAASAIKT
+1 MKKKKLLYSAI
-12 GLTGKKKSRKSCRNA
+12 
-27 DKGVQMK
+27 
-34 KRKNLALFAIFVA
+34 VA
-47 ALALCAA
+47 VALALCVALC
-54 FVIVFGKAKTFNVVF
+54 VGCGEKTENFSVLF
-69 KDGNTAVAEVVV
+69 KDGDTTVAEVVV
-81 EEGETV
+81 ESGATV
-87 KAPDYKKE
+87 KVPDYGKD
-95 GYELVW
+95 GYKLVW
-101 MNGAVAY
+101 MNGDVEY
-108 DFGAPVTDNLTL
+108 DFDAPVTGNLTL
-120 TAVFTAKEYTVTVVN
+120 TAAFSVEGHTVTVVN
-135 SDGSVLKTLTVPYG
+135 SDDSVLKTLTVPDG
-149 EKADLSSVTPT
+149 GKADLDSVHPS
-160 HHTKNRLFTFKGWDT
+160 HPSNNRLFTFKGWDKT
-175 DVSRVTE
+175 ADNVTE
-182 DVTVTAVYDYKSL
+182 DITVKAVYDYKSL

-208 TYEIAVKKDKD
+208 TYEIAVKNDKD
-219 FTDFDFGGEYGLPY
+219 FTDFDFSGEYGLPY

-247 FAHFENLGEL
+247 FAHFQNLGDL
-257 AGLTYLYV
+257 TGLTYLYV
-265 PESIKVVDAYAFMQQ
+265 PESVKVVDAYAFMQQ
-280 EIKEIEFAGLE
+280 EIGEVEFAGLE

-302 ARVELPETVKYIEP
+302 AIVKLPETVNYIEP
-316 YAFFGFGEF
+316 YAFFSFGEF

-333 GRIVLSDDCKGYY
+333 GRIVLSADCKAYY
-346 QDELGAIYTQNSDT
+346 QDKRGGIYTGNGET
-360 LVYFDGKTV
+360 LIYFGRSTA
-369 DGETYP
+369 DGESYS
-375 SYSIPADVKYIYP
+375 SYSIPDGVKYIYP
-388 AVFYKEYDV
+388 AVFYREYN
-397 KTLVFRG
+397 LESIVFKG
-404 DIDTIGSACFYYS
+404 DIDTIGSACFYSS
-417 GIGEYDFRG
+417 GISEYDFRG

-432 GSETVYQTK
+432 GSETVYTTK
-441 GSASEENL
+441 GSATEENL

-463 SQSDSFTLPSGLK
+463 SQSDTFTLPSGLK
-476 YIGDNTFFDTGIKE
+476 YIGDNTFFNTGIKE

-500 FMAFWADASYWKLD
+500 FMAFWADSSYWKLD

-547 TFMVYASYLSGVSGK
+547 TFMVYASCLSGVSGK

-569 KYVTDTFRVPDGVT
+569 KYVTDTFCVPDGVT

-618 IYVHDDDGNF
+618 IHVYDDDGN
-628 LGEKTLGMVD
+628 LLEEKTLGMVD

-651 DGAEKWLLIDDY
+651 DGADKWLLIDDY

-693 YMETDTFVIP
+693 YIEKDTFVIP

-718 DVMKFE
+718 GVMKFE
-724 VEKGNPKYVA
+724 VEKDNPKYVA

-753 PFDPAATELVFP
+753 PYDPAVTELVFP

-790 PDTVKRIDAY
+790 LDTVKRIDAY

-880 KYGVEGYYSNMITF
+880 KYDVEGYYNNIVTI

>member
-1 MHIYAASAIKT
+1 MPIAEYLSA
-12 GLTGKKKSRKSCRNA
+12 
-27 DKGVQMK
+27 KGEQMK
-34 KRKNLALFAIFVA
+34 KKKLLYSAIVA
-47 ALALCAA
+47 VALALCVALC
-54 FVIVFGKAKTFNVVF
+54 VGCGEKTENFSVSF
-69 KDGNTAVAEVVV
+69 KDGDTTVAEVVV
-81 EEGETV
+81 ESGATV
-87 KAPDYKKE
+87 KVPDYGKD
-95 GYELVW
+95 GYKLVW
-101 MNGAVAY
+101 MNGDVEY
-108 DFGAPVTDNLTL
+108 DFDAPVTGNLTL
-120 TAVFTAKEYTVTVVN
+120 TAAFSVEDHTVTVVN
-135 SDGSVLKTLTVPYG
+135 SDDSVLKTLTVPDG
-149 EKADLSSVTPT
+149 GKADLDSVHPS
-160 HHTKNRLFTFKGWDT
+160 HPSNNRLFTFKGWDKT
-175 DVSRVTE
+175 ADNVTE
-182 DVTVTAVYDYKSL
+182 DITVKAVYDYKSL

-208 TYEIAVKKDKD
+208 TYEIAVKNDKD
-219 FTDFDFGGEYGLPY
+219 FTDFDFSGEYGLPY

-247 FAHFENLGEL
+247 FAHFQNLGDL
-257 AGLTYLYV
+257 TGLTYLYV
-265 PESIKVVDAYAFMQQ
+265 PESVKVVDAYAFMQQ
-280 EIKEIEFAGLE
+280 EIGEVEFAGLE

-302 ARVELPETVKYIEP
+302 AIVKLPETVNYIEP
-316 YAFFGFGEF
+316 YAFFSFGEF

-333 GRIVLSDDCKGYY
+333 GKIVLSDDCKAYY
-346 QDELGAIYTQNSDT
+346 QDKRGGIYTGNGET
-360 LVYFDGKTV
+360 LVYFGRSTA
-369 DGETYP
+369 DGESYS
-375 SYSIPADVKYIYP
+375 SYSIPDGVKYIYP
-388 AVFYKEYDV
+388 AVFYMEYN
-397 KTLVFRG
+397 LESIVFKG
-404 DIDTIGSACFYYS
+404 DIDTIGSACFYSS
-417 GIGEYDFRG
+417 GISEYDFRG

-449 KELRQGAFSQSYAI
+449 KELRQGAFSHSYAI

-547 TFMVYASYLSGVSGK
+547 TFMVYASCLSGVSGK

-569 KYVTDTFRVPDGVT
+569 KYVTDTFCVPDGVT

-618 IYVHDDDGNF
+618 IYVCDDDGNF

-651 DGAEKWLLIDDY
+651 DGADKWLLIDDY

-693 YMETDTFVIP
+693 YIEKDTFVIP

-724 VEKGNPKYVA
+724 VEKDNPKYVA

-765 ETGDYTLTEIGTM
+765 ETGDYTLTEIGSM

-855 LGGTQIS
+855 LGGTKIY
-862 VPKEAY
+862 VPEAAY
-868 ETWLAFLTEYGK
+868 ETWLKFLTDYGK
-880 KYGVEGYYSNMITF
+880 KYDVEGYYNNIVTI

>member
-1 MHIYAASAIKT
+1 MKKKKLLYSAI
-12 GLTGKKKSRKSCRNA
+12 
-27 DKGVQMK
+27 
-34 KRKNLALFAIFVA
+34 VA
-47 ALALCAA
+47 VALALCVALC
-54 FVIVFGKAKTFNVVF
+54 VGCGEKTENFSVLF
-69 KDGNTAVAEVVV
+69 KDGDTTVAEVVV
-81 EEGETV
+81 ESGATV
-87 KAPDYKKE
+87 KVPDYGKD
-95 GYELVW
+95 GYKLVW
-101 MNGAVAY
+101 MNGDVEY
-108 DFGAPVTDNLTL
+108 DFDAPVTGDLTL
-120 TAVFTAKEYTVTVVN
+120 TAAFSVEGHTVTVVN
-135 SDGSVLKTLTVPYG
+135 SDDSVLKTLTVPDG
-149 EKADLSSVTPT
+149 GKADLDSVHPS
-160 HHTKNRLFTFKGWDT
+160 HPSNNRLFTFKGWDKT
-175 DVSRVTE
+175 ADNVTE
-182 DVTVTAVYDYKSL
+182 DITVKAVYDYKSL

-208 TYEIAVKKDKD
+208 TYEIAVKNDKD
-219 FTDFDFGGEYGLPY
+219 FTDFDFSGEYGLPY

-247 FAHFENLGEL
+247 FAHFQNLGDL
-257 AGLTYLYV
+257 TGLTYLYV
-265 PESIKVVDAYAFMQQ
+265 PESVKVVDAYAFMQQ
-280 EIKEIEFAGLE
+280 EIGEVEFAGLE

-302 ARVELPETVKYIEP
+302 AIVKLPETVKYIEP

-333 GRIVLSDDCKGYY
+333 GRIVLSDDCKAYY
-346 QDELGAIYTQNSDT
+346 QDKRGGIYTGNGET
-360 LVYFDGKTV
+360 LVYFGRSTA
-369 DGETYP
+369 DGESYS
-375 SYSIPADVKYIYP
+375 SYSIPDGVKYIYP
-388 AVFYKEYDV
+388 AVFYREYN
-397 KTLVFRG
+397 LESIVFKG
-404 DIDTIGSACFYYS
+404 DIDTIGSACFYSS
-417 GIGEYDFRG
+417 GISEYDFRG

-449 KELRQGAFSQSYAI
+449 KELRQGAFSHSYAI

-500 FMAFWADASYWKLD
+500 FMAFWADTSYWKLD

-547 TFMVYASYLSGVSGK
+547 TFMVYASCLSGVSGK

-569 KYVTDTFRVPDGVT
+569 KYVTDTFCVPDGVT

-618 IYVHDDDGNF
+618 IYVYDDDGNF

-651 DGAEKWLLIDDY
+651 DGADKWLLIDDY

-693 YMETDTFVIP
+693 YIEKDTFVIP

-718 DVMKFE
+718 GVMKFE
-724 VEKGNPKYVA
+724 VEKDNPKYVA

-753 PFDPAATELVFP
+753 PYDPAATELVFP

-836 GTVPP
+836 GSVPP
-841 EMGKEVFFCMFDET
+841 EVGKEIFFCMFDET
-855 LGGTQIS
+855 LGGTKIY
-862 VPKEAY
+862 VPEAAY

-880 KYGVEGYYSNMITF
+880 KYGVEGYYNNIVTI

>member
-1 MHIYAASAIKT
+1 MKKKKLLYSAI
-12 GLTGKKKSRKSCRNA
+12 
-27 DKGVQMK
+27 
-34 KRKNLALFAIFVA
+34 VA
-47 ALALCAA
+47 VALALCVALC
-54 FVIVFGKAKTFNVVF
+54 VGCGEKTENFSVLF
-69 KDGNTAVAEVVV
+69 KDGDTTVAEVVV
-81 EEGETV
+81 ESGATV
-87 KAPDYKKE
+87 KVPDYGKD
-95 GYELVW
+95 GYKLVW
-101 MNGAVAY
+101 MNGDVEY
-108 DFGAPVTDNLTL
+108 NFDAPVTGNLTL
-120 TAVFTAKEYTVTVVN
+120 TAAFSVEGHTVTVVN
-135 SDGSVLKTLTVPYG
+135 SDDSVLKTLTVPDG
-149 EKADLSSVTPT
+149 GKADLDSVHPS
-160 HHTKNRLFTFKGWDT
+160 HPSNNRLFTFKGWDKT
-175 DVSRVTE
+175 ADNVTE
-182 DVTVTAVYDYKSL
+182 DITVKAVYDYKSL

-208 TYEIAVKKDKD
+208 TYEIAVKNDKD
-219 FTDFDFGGEYGLPY
+219 FTDFDFSGEYGLPY

-247 FAHFENLGEL
+247 FAHFQNLGDL
-257 AGLTYLYV
+257 TGLTYLYV
-265 PESIKVVDAYAFMQQ
+265 PESVKVVDAYAFMQQ
-280 EIKEIEFAGLE
+280 EIGEVEFAGLE

-302 ARVELPETVKYIEP
+302 AIVKLPETVNYIEP
-316 YAFFGFGEF
+316 YAFFSFGEF

-333 GRIVLSDDCKGYY
+333 GRIVLSADCKAYY
-346 QDELGAIYTQNSDT
+346 QDKRGGIYTGNGET
-360 LVYFDGKTV
+360 LVYFGRSTA
-369 DGETYP
+369 DGESYS
-375 SYSIPADVKYIYP
+375 SYSIPDGVKYIYP
-388 AVFYKEYDV
+388 AVFYMEYN
-397 KTLVFRG
+397 LESIVFKG
-404 DIDTIGSACFYYS
+404 DIDTIGSACFYSS
-417 GIGEYDFRG
+417 GISEYEFRG

-449 KELRQGAFSQSYAI
+449 KELRQGAFSHSYAI

-547 TFMVYASYLSGVSGK
+547 TFMVYASCLSGVSGK

-569 KYVTDTFRVPDGVT
+569 KYVTDTFCVPDGVT

-618 IYVHDDDGNF
+618 IHVYDDDGN
-628 LGEKTLGMVD
+628 LLEEKTLGMVD

-651 DGAEKWLLIDDY
+651 DGADKWLLIDDY

-693 YMETDTFVIP
+693 YIEKDTFVIP

-718 DVMKFE
+718 GVMKFE
-724 VEKGNPKYVA
+724 VEKDNPKYVA

-753 PFDPAATELVFP
+753 PYDPAATELVFP

-880 KYGVEGYYSNMITF
+880 KYGVEGYYNNIVTI

>member
-1 MHIYAASAIKT
+1 MKKKKLLYSAI
-12 GLTGKKKSRKSCRNA
+12 
-27 DKGVQMK
+27 
-34 KRKNLALFAIFVA
+34 VA
-47 ALALCAA
+47 VALALCVALC
-54 FVIVFGKAKTFNVVF
+54 VGCGEKTENFSVLF
-69 KDGNTAVAEVVV
+69 KDGDTTVAEVVV
-81 EEGETV
+81 ESGATV
-87 KAPDYKKE
+87 KVPDYGKD
-95 GYELVW
+95 GYKLVW
-101 MNGAVAY
+101 MNGDVEY
-108 DFGAPVTDNLTL
+108 DFDAPVTGNLTL
-120 TAVFTAKEYTVTVVN
+120 TAAFSVEGHTVTVVN
-135 SDGSVLKTLTVPYG
+135 SDDSVLKTLTVPDG
-149 EKADLSSVTPT
+149 GKADLDSVHPS
-160 HHTKNRLFTFKGWDT
+160 HPSDNRLFTFKGWDKT
-175 DVSRVTE
+175 ADNVTE
-182 DVTVTAVYDYKSL
+182 DITVKAVYDYKSL

-208 TYEIAVKKDKD
+208 TYEIAVKNDKD
-219 FTDFDFGGEYGLPY
+219 FTDFDFSGEYGLPY

-247 FAHFENLGEL
+247 FAHFQNLGDL
-257 AGLTYLYV
+257 TGLTYLYV
-265 PESIKVVDAYAFMQQ
+265 PESVKVVDAYAFMQQ
-280 EIKEIEFAGLE
+280 EIGEVEFAGLE

-302 ARVELPETVKYIEP
+302 AIVKLPETVNYIEP
-316 YAFFGFGEF
+316 YAFFSFGEF
-325 PEAMTSFD
+325 PEAVTSFD
-333 GRIVLSDDCKGYY
+333 GRIVLSDDCKAYY
-346 QDELGAIYTQNSDT
+346 QDKRGGIYTGNGET
-360 LVYFDGKTV
+360 LVYFGRSTA
-369 DGETYP
+369 DGESYS
-375 SYSIPADVKYIYP
+375 SYSIPDGVKYIYP
-388 AVFYKEYDV
+388 AVFYMEYN
-397 KTLVFRG
+397 LESIVFKG
-404 DIDTIGSACFYYS
+404 DIDTIGSACFYSS
-417 GIGEYDFRG
+417 GISEYDFHG

-449 KELRQGAFSQSYAI
+449 KELRQGAFSHSYAI

-500 FMAFWADASYWKLD
+500 FMAFWADTSYWKLD

-547 TFMVYASYLSGVSGK
+547 TFMVYASCLSGVSGK

-569 KYVTDTFRVPDGVT
+569 KYVTDTFCVPDGVT

-618 IYVHDDDGNF
+618 IYVYDDDGNF

-651 DGAEKWLLIDDY
+651 DGADKWLLIDDY

-693 YMETDTFVIP
+693 YIEKDTFVIP

-718 DVMKFE
+718 GVMKFE
-724 VEKGNPKYVA
+724 VEKDNPKYVA

-753 PFDPAATELVFP
+753 PYDPAATELVFP

-855 LGGTQIS
+855 LGGTKIY
-862 VPKEAY
+862 VPEAAY
-868 ETWLAFLTEYGK
+868 ETWLAFLTDYGK
-880 KYGVEGYYSNMITF
+880 KYGVEGYYNNIVTI

>member
-1 MHIYAASAIKT
+1 MKKKKLLYSAI
-12 GLTGKKKSRKSCRNA
+12 
-27 DKGVQMK
+27 
-34 KRKNLALFAIFVA
+34 VA
-47 ALALCAA
+47 VALALCVALC
-54 FVIVFGKAKTFNVVF
+54 VGCGEKTENFSVLF
-69 KDGNTAVAEVVV
+69 KDGDTTVAEVVV
-81 EEGETV
+81 ESGATV
-87 KAPDYKKE
+87 KVPDYGKD
-95 GYELVW
+95 GYKLVW
-101 MNGAVAY
+101 MNGDVEY
-108 DFGAPVTDNLTL
+108 DFGAPVTGNLTL
-120 TAVFTAKEYTVTVVN
+120 TAAFSVEGHTVTVVN
-135 SDGSVLKTLTVPYG
+135 SDDSVLKTLTVPDG
-149 EKADLSSVTPT
+149 SKADLDSVHPS
-160 HHTKNRLFTFKGWDT
+160 HPSNNRLFTFKGWDKT
-175 DVSRVTE
+175 ADNVTE
-182 DVTVTAVYDYKSL
+182 DITVKAVYDYKSL

-208 TYEIAVKKDKD
+208 TYEIAVKNDKD
-219 FTDFDFGGEYGLPY
+219 FTDFDFSGEYGLPY

-247 FAHFENLGEL
+247 FAHFQNLGDL
-257 AGLTYLYV
+257 TGLTYLYV

-280 EIKEIEFAGLE
+280 EIGEVEFAGLE

-302 ARVELPETVKYIEP
+302 AIVKLPETVNYIEP
-316 YAFFGFGEF
+316 YAFFSFGEF

-333 GRIVLSDDCKGYY
+333 GRIVLSDDCKAYY
-346 QDELGAIYTQNSDT
+346 QDKRGGIYTGNGET
-360 LVYFDGKTV
+360 LVYFGRSTA
-369 DGETYP
+369 DGESYS
-375 SYSIPADVKYIYP
+375 SYSIPDGVKYIYP
-388 AVFYKEYDV
+388 AVFYMEYN
-397 KTLVFRG
+397 LESIVFKG
-404 DIDTIGSACFYYS
+404 DIDTIGSACFYSS
-417 GIGEYDFRG
+417 GISEYDFRG

-449 KELRQGAFSQSYAI
+449 KELRQGAFSHSYAI

-500 FMAFWADASYWKLD
+500 FMAFWADTSYWKLD

-547 TFMVYASYLSGVSGK
+547 TFMVYASCLSGVSGK

-569 KYVTDTFRVPDGVT
+569 KYVTDTFCVPDGVT

-618 IYVHDDDGNF
+618 IHVYDDDGNL

-651 DGAEKWLLIDDY
+651 DGADKWLLIDDY

-693 YMETDTFVIP
+693 YIEKDTFVIP

-718 DVMKFE
+718 GVMKFE
-724 VEKGNPKYVA
+724 VEKDNPKYVA

-753 PFDPAATELVFP
+753 PYDPAATELVFP

-836 GTVPP
+836 GSVPP
-841 EMGKEVFFCMFDET
+841 EVGKEIFFCMFDET
-855 LGGTQIS
+855 LGGTKIY
-862 VPKEAY
+862 VPEAAY
-868 ETWLAFLTEYGK
+868 ETWLKFLTDYGK
-880 KYGVEGYYSNMITF
+880 KYDVEGYYNNITTIS

>member
-1 MHIYAASAIKT
+1 MKKKKLLYSAI
-12 GLTGKKKSRKSCRNA
+12 
-27 DKGVQMK
+27 
-34 KRKNLALFAIFVA
+34 VA
-47 ALALCAA
+47 VALALCVALC
-54 FVIVFGKAKTFNVVF
+54 VGCGEKTKNFSVLF
-69 KDGNTAVAEVVV
+69 KDGDTTVAEVVV
-81 EEGETV
+81 ESGATV
-87 KAPDYKKE
+87 KVPDYKKD
-95 GYELVW
+95 GYKLVW
-101 MNGAVAY
+101 MNGDVEY
-108 DFGAPVTDNLTL
+108 DFDAPVTGNLTL
-120 TAVFTAKEYTVTVVN
+120 TAAFSVEDHTVTVVN
-135 SDGSVLKTLTVPYG
+135 SDDSVLKTLTVPDG
-149 EKADLSSVTPT
+149 GKADLDSVHPS
-160 HHTKNRLFTFKGWDT
+160 HPSNNRLFTFKGWDKT
-175 DVSRVTE
+175 ADNVTE
-182 DVTVTAVYDYKSL
+182 DITVKAVYDYKSL

-208 TYEIAVKKDKD
+208 TYEIAVKNDKD
-219 FTDFDFGGEYGLPY
+219 FTDFDFSGEYGLPY

-247 FAHFENLGEL
+247 FAHFQNLGDL
-257 AGLTYLYV
+257 TGLTYLYV
-265 PESIKVVDAYAFMQQ
+265 PESVKVVDAYAFMQQ
-280 EIKEIEFAGLE
+280 EIGEVEFAGLE

-302 ARVELPETVKYIEP
+302 AIVKLPETVNYIEP
-316 YAFFGFGEF
+316 YAFFSFGEF

-333 GRIVLSDDCKGYY
+333 GKVVLSDECKAYY
-346 QDELGAIYTQNSDT
+346 QDKRGGIYTGNGETLIYFRNST
-360 LVYFDGKTV
+360 I
-369 DGETYP
+369 DGESYS
-375 SYSIPADVKYIYP
+375 SYSIPDGVKYIYP
-388 AVFYKEYDV
+388 AVFYKEYN
-397 KTLVFRG
+397 LESIVFKG
-404 DIDTIGSACFYYS
+404 DIDTIGSACFYSS
-417 GIGEYDFRG
+417 GISEYEFRG

-449 KELRQGAFSQSYAI
+449 KELRQGAFSHSYAI

-476 YIGDNTFFDTGIKE
+476 YIGDNTFFYTGIKE

-500 FMAFWADASYWKLD
+500 FMAFWADTSYWKLD

-547 TFMVYASYLSGVSGK
+547 TFMVYASCLSGVSGK

-569 KYVTDTFRVPDGVT
+569 KYVTDTFCVPDGVT

-618 IYVHDDDGNF
+618 IHVYDDDGN
-628 LGEKTLGMVD
+628 LLEEKTLGMVD

-651 DGAEKWLLIDDY
+651 DGADKWLLIDDY

-693 YMETDTFVIP
+693 YIEKDTFVIP

-718 DVMKFE
+718 GVMKFE
-724 VEKGNPKYVA
+724 VEKDNPKYVA

-753 PFDPAATELVFP
+753 PYDPAVTELVFP

-836 GTVPP
+836 GSVPP
-841 EMGKEVFFCMFDET
+841 EVGKEIFFCMFDET
-855 LGGTQIS
+855 LSGTKIY
-862 VPKEAY
+862 VPEAAY

-880 KYGVEGYYSNMITF
+880 KYGVEGYYNNIVTI

>member
-1 MHIYAASAIKT
+1 MKKKKNWYSAI
-12 GLTGKKKSRKSCRNA
+12 
-27 DKGVQMK
+27 
-34 KRKNLALFAIFVA
+34 VA
-47 ALALCAA
+47 VALALCVALC
-54 FVIVFGKAKTFNVVF
+54 VGCGEKTENFSVLF
-69 KDGNTAVAEVVV
+69 KDGDTTVAEVVV
-81 EEGETV
+81 ESGATV
-87 KAPDYKKE
+87 KAPDYGKD
-95 GYELVW
+95 GYKLVW
-101 MNGAVAY
+101 MNGDVEY
-108 DFGAPVTDNLTL
+108 DFDAPVTGNLTL
-120 TAVFTAKEYTVTVVN
+120 TAAFSVEGHTVTVVN
-135 SDGSVLKTLTVPYG
+135 SDDSVLKTLTVPDG
-149 EKADLSSVTPT
+149 GKADLDSVHPS
-160 HHTKNRLFTFKGWDT
+160 HPSNNRLFTFKGWDKT
-175 DVSRVTE
+175 ADNVTE
-182 DVTVTAVYDYKSL
+182 DITVKAVYDYKSL

-208 TYEIAVKKDKD
+208 TYEIAVKNDKD
-219 FTDFDFGGEYGLPY
+219 FTDFDFSGEYGLPY

-247 FAHFENLGEL
+247 FAHFANLGDL
-257 AGLTYLYV
+257 TGLTYLYV
-265 PESIKVVDAYAFMQQ
+265 PESVKVVDAYAFMQQ
-280 EIKEIEFAGLE
+280 EIGEVEFAGLE

-302 ARVELPETVKYIEP
+302 AIVKLPETVNYIEP
-316 YAFFGFGEF
+316 YAFFSFGEF

-333 GRIVLSDDCKGYY
+333 GRIVLSDDCKAYY
-346 QDELGAIYTQNSDT
+346 QDKRGGIYTGNGET
-360 LVYFDGKTV
+360 LVYFGRSTA
-369 DGETYP
+369 DGESYS
-375 SYSIPADVKYIYP
+375 SYSIPDGVKYIYP
-388 AVFYKEYDV
+388 AVFYMEYN
-397 KTLVFRG
+397 LESIVFKG
-404 DIDTIGSACFYYS
+404 DIDTIGSACFYSS
-417 GIGEYDFRG
+417 GISEYDFRG

-449 KELRQGAFSQSYAI
+449 KELRQGAFSHSYAI

-476 YIGDNTFFDTGIKE
+476 YIGDNTFFNTGIKE

-500 FMAFWADASYWKLD
+500 FMAFWADSSYWKLD

-547 TFMVYASYLSGVSGK
+547 TFMVYASCLSGVSGK
-562 ELLENTD
+562 DLLENTD
-569 KYVTDTFRVPDGVT
+569 KYVVDTFRVPDGVT

-611 FLSSGGS
+611 FLSSGRS
-618 IYVHDDDGNF
+618 IYVYDDDGNF

-673 AKGLIFPNGCN
+673 AEGLIFPNGCN

-693 YMETDTFVIP
+693 YIEKDTFVIP

-724 VEKGNPKYVA
+724 VEKDNPKYVA

-740 EKLGGNELKLVQI
+740 EKLGNNNLKLVQI
-753 PFDPAATELVFP
+753 PYDPNATELVFP

-813 ASVEYIDD
+813 ASVEYMGD

-836 GTVPP
+836 GSVPP
-841 EMGKEVFFCMFDET
+841 EVGKEIFFCMFDET
-855 LGGTQIS
+855 LGGTKIY
-862 VPKEAY
+862 VPEAAY
-868 ETWLAFLTEYGK
+868 ETWLKFLTDYGK
-880 KYGVEGYYSNMITF
+880 KYDVEGYYNNIVTI

>member
-1 MHIYAASAIKT
+1 MKKKKLLYSAI
-12 GLTGKKKSRKSCRNA
+12 
-27 DKGVQMK
+27 
-34 KRKNLALFAIFVA
+34 VA
-47 ALALCAA
+47 VALALCVALC
-54 FVIVFGKAKTFNVVF
+54 VGCGEKTENFSVLF
-69 KDGNTAVAEVVV
+69 KDGDTTVAEVVV
-81 EEGETV
+81 ESGATV
-87 KAPDYKKE
+87 KVPDYGKD
-95 GYELVW
+95 GYKLVW
-101 MNGAVAY
+101 MNGDVEY
-108 DFGAPVTDNLTL
+108 DFDAPVTGNLTL
-120 TAVFTAKEYTVTVVN
+120 TAAFSVEGHTVTVVN
-135 SDGSVLKTLTVPYG
+135 SDDSVLKTLTVPDG
-149 EKADLSSVTPT
+149 GKADLDSVHPS
-160 HHTKNRLFTFKGWDT
+160 HPSNNRLFTFKGWDKT
-175 DVSRVTE
+175 ADNVTE
-182 DVTVTAVYDYKSL
+182 DITVKAVYDYKSL

-208 TYEIAVKKDKD
+208 TYEIAVKNDKD
-219 FTDFDFGGEYGLPY
+219 FTDFDFSGEYGLPY

-247 FAHFENLGEL
+247 FAHFQNLGDL
-257 AGLTYLYV
+257 TGLTYLYV
-265 PESIKVVDAYAFMQQ
+265 PESVKVVDAYAFMQQ
-280 EIKEIEFAGLE
+280 EIGEVEFAGLE

-302 ARVELPETVKYIEP
+302 AIVKLPETVNYIEP
-316 YAFFGFGEF
+316 YAFFSFGEF

-333 GRIVLSDDCKGYY
+333 GRIVLSADCKAYY
-346 QDELGAIYTQNSDT
+346 QDKRGGIYTGNGETLIYFRNST
-360 LVYFDGKTV
+360 A
-369 DGETYP
+369 DGESYS
-375 SYSIPADVKYIYP
+375 SYSIPDGVKYIYP
-388 AVFYKEYDV
+388 AVFYREYN
-397 KTLVFRG
+397 LESIVFKG
-404 DIDTIGSACFYYS
+404 DIDTIGSACFYSS
-417 GIGEYDFRG
+417 GISEYDFRG

-463 SQSDSFTLPSGLK
+463 SQNDSFTLPSGLK
-476 YIGDNTFFDTGIKE
+476 YIGDNTFFNTGIKE

-500 FMAFWADASYWKLD
+500 FMAFWADSSYWKLD

-547 TFMVYASYLSGVSGK
+547 TFMVYASCLSGVSGK

-569 KYVTDTFRVPDGVT
+569 KYVTDTFCVPDGVT

-618 IYVHDDDGNF
+618 IHVYDDDGN
-628 LGEKTLGMVD
+628 LLEEKTLGMVD

-651 DGAEKWLLIDDY
+651 DGADKWLLIDDY

-693 YMETDTFVIP
+693 YIEKDTFVIP

-718 DVMKFE
+718 GVMKFE
-724 VEKGNPKYVA
+724 VEKDNPKYVA

-753 PFDPAATELVFP
+753 PYDPAATELVFP

-813 ASVEYIDD
+813 ASVEYIGD

-836 GTVPP
+836 GSVPP
-841 EMGKEVFFCMFDET
+841 EVGKEIFFCMFDET
-855 LGGTQIS
+855 LGGTKIY
-862 VPKEAY
+862 VPEAAY

-880 KYGVEGYYSNMITF
+880 KYGVEGYYNNIVTI

>member
-1 MHIYAASAIKT
+1 MKKKKLLYSAI
-12 GLTGKKKSRKSCRNA
+12 
-27 DKGVQMK
+27 
-34 KRKNLALFAIFVA
+34 VA
-47 ALALCAA
+47 VALALCVALC
-54 FVIVFGKAKTFNVVF
+54 VGCGEKTENFSVLF
-69 KDGNTAVAEVVV
+69 KDGDTTVAEVVV
-81 EEGETV
+81 ESGATV
-87 KAPDYKKE
+87 KVPDYGKD
-95 GYELVW
+95 GYKLVW
-101 MNGAVAY
+101 MNGDVEY
-108 DFGAPVTDNLTL
+108 DFDAPVTGNLTL
-120 TAVFTAKEYTVTVVN
+120 TAAFSVEGHTVTVVN
-135 SDGSVLKTLTVPYG
+135 SDDSVLKTLTVPDG
-149 EKADLSSVTPT
+149 GKADLDSVHPS
-160 HHTKNRLFTFKGWDT
+160 HPSNNRLFTFKGWDKT
-175 DVSRVTE
+175 ADNVTE
-182 DVTVTAVYDYKSL
+182 DITVKAVYDYKSL

-208 TYEIAVKKDKD
+208 TYEIAVKNDKD
-219 FTDFDFGGEYGLPY
+219 FTDFDFSGEYGLPY

-247 FAHFENLGEL
+247 FAHFANLGDL
-257 AGLTYLYV
+257 TGLTYLYV
-265 PESIKVVDAYAFMQQ
+265 PESVKVVDAYAFMQQ
-280 EIKEIEFAGLE
+280 EIGEVEFAGLE

-302 ARVELPETVKYIEP
+302 AIVKLPETVNYIEP
-316 YAFFGFGEF
+316 YAFFSFGEF
-325 PEAMTSFD
+325 PEAVTSFD
-333 GRIVLSDDCKGYY
+333 GKIVLSDDCKAYY
-346 QDELGAIYTQNSDT
+346 QDKRGGIYTGNGET
-360 LVYFDGKTV
+360 LVYFGRSTA
-369 DGETYP
+369 DGESYS
-375 SYSIPADVKYIYP
+375 SYSIPDGVKYIYP
-388 AVFYKEYDV
+388 AVFYMEYN
-397 KTLVFRG
+397 LESIVFKG
-404 DIDTIGSACFYYS
+404 DIDTIGSACFYSS
-417 GIGEYDFRG
+417 GISEYDFRG

-449 KELRQGAFSQSYAI
+449 KELRQGAFSHSYAI

-547 TFMVYASYLSGVSGK
+547 TFMVYASCLSGVSGK

-569 KYVTDTFRVPDGVT
+569 KYVTDTFCVPDGVT

-618 IYVHDDDGNF
+618 IHVYDDDGN
-628 LGEKTLGMVD
+628 LLEEKTLGMVD

-651 DGAEKWLLIDDY
+651 DGADKWLLIDDY

-693 YMETDTFVIP
+693 YIEKDTFVIP

-718 DVMKFE
+718 GVMKFE
-724 VEKGNPKYVA
+724 VEKDNPKYVA

-753 PFDPAATELVFP
+753 PYDPAATELVFP

-841 EMGKEVFFCMFDET
+841 EVGKEIFFCMFDET
-855 LGGTQIS
+855 LGGTKIY
-862 VPKEAY
+862 VPEAAY
-868 ETWLAFLTEYGK
+868 ETWLKFLTDYGK
-880 KYGVEGYYSNMITF
+880 KYDVEGYYNNIVTI

>member
-1 MHIYAASAIKT
+1 MKKKKLLYSAI
-12 GLTGKKKSRKSCRNA
+12 
-27 DKGVQMK
+27 
-34 KRKNLALFAIFVA
+34 VA
-47 ALALCAA
+47 VALALCVALC
-54 FVIVFGKAKTFNVVF
+54 VGCGEKTENFSVLF
-69 KDGNTAVAEVVV
+69 KDGDTTVAEVVV
-81 EEGETV
+81 ESGATV
-87 KAPDYKKE
+87 KVPDYGKD
-95 GYELVW
+95 GYKLVW
-101 MNGAVAY
+101 MNGDVEY
-108 DFGAPVTDNLTL
+108 DFDAPVTGNLTL
-120 TAVFTAKEYTVTVVN
+120 TAAFSVESHTVTVVN
-135 SDGSVLKTLTVPYG
+135 SDDSVLKTLTVPDG
-149 EKADLSSVTPT
+149 GKADLDSVHPS
-160 HHTKNRLFTFKGWDT
+160 HPSNNRLFTFKGWDKT
-175 DVSRVTE
+175 ADNVTE
-182 DVTVTAVYDYKSL
+182 DITVKAVYDYKSL

-208 TYEIAVKKDKD
+208 TYEIAVKNDKD
-219 FTDFDFGGEYGLPY
+219 FTDFDFSGEYGLPY

-247 FAHFENLGEL
+247 FAHFQNLGDL
-257 AGLTYLYV
+257 TGLTYLYV
-265 PESIKVVDAYAFMQQ
+265 PESVKVVDAYAFMQQ
-280 EIKEIEFAGLE
+280 EIGEVEFAGLE

-302 ARVELPETVKYIEP
+302 AIVKLPETVNYIEP
-316 YAFFGFGEF
+316 YAFFSFGEF

-333 GRIVLSDDCKGYY
+333 GRIVLSDDCKAYY
-346 QDELGAIYTQNSDT
+346 QDKRGGIYTGNGET
-360 LVYFDGKTV
+360 LVYFGRSTA
-369 DGETYP
+369 DGESYS
-375 SYSIPADVKYIYP
+375 SYSIPDGVKYIYP
-388 AVFYKEYDV
+388 AVFYMEYN
-397 KTLVFRG
+397 LESIVFKG
-404 DIDTIGSACFYYS
+404 DIDTIGSACFYSS
-417 GIGEYDFRG
+417 GISEYDFRG

-449 KELRQGAFSQSYAI
+449 KELRQGAFSHSYAI

-500 FMAFWADASYWKLD
+500 FMAFWADTSYWKLD

-547 TFMVYASYLSGVSGK
+547 TFMVYASCLSGVSGK

-618 IYVHDDDGNF
+618 IYVYDDDGNF

-718 DVMKFE
+718 GVMKFE
-724 VEKGNPKYVA
+724 VEKDNPKYVA

-753 PFDPAATELVFP
+753 PYDPAATELVFP

-805 TYANVTIS
+805 TYTNVTVS

-855 LGGTQIS
+855 LGGTKIY
-862 VPKEAY
+862 VPEAAY
-868 ETWLAFLTEYGK
+868 ETWLKFLTDYGK
-880 KYGVEGYYSNMITF
+880 KYDVEGYYNNIVTI

>member
-1 MHIYAASAIKT
+1 MKKKKLLYSAI
-12 GLTGKKKSRKSCRNA
+12 
-27 DKGVQMK
+27 
-34 KRKNLALFAIFVA
+34 VA
-47 ALALCAA
+47 VALALCVALC
-54 FVIVFGKAKTFNVVF
+54 VGCGEKTENFSVLF
-69 KDGNTAVAEVVV
+69 KDGDTTVAEVVV
-81 EEGETV
+81 ESGATV
-87 KAPDYKKE
+87 KVPDYGKD
-95 GYELVW
+95 GYKLVW
-101 MNGAVAY
+101 MNGDVEY
-108 DFGAPVTDNLTL
+108 DFDAPVTGNLTL
-120 TAVFTAKEYTVTVVN
+120 TAAFSVEGHTVTVVN
-135 SDGSVLKTLTVPYG
+135 SDDSVLKTLTVPDG
-149 EKADLSSVTPT
+149 GKADLDSVHPS
-160 HHTKNRLFTFKGWDT
+160 HPSNNRLFTFKGWDKT
-175 DVSRVTE
+175 ADNVTE
-182 DVTVTAVYDYKSL
+182 DITVKAVYDYKSL

-208 TYEIAVKKDKD
+208 TYEIAVKNDKD
-219 FTDFDFGGEYGLPY
+219 FTDFDFSGEYGLPY

-247 FAHFENLGEL
+247 FAHFQNLGDL
-257 AGLTYLYV
+257 TGLTYLYV
-265 PESIKVVDAYAFMQQ
+265 PESVKVVDAYAFMQQ
-280 EIKEIEFAGLE
+280 EIGEVEFAGLE

-302 ARVELPETVKYIEP
+302 AIVKLPETVNYIEP
-316 YAFFGFGEF
+316 YAFFSFGEF

-333 GRIVLSDDCKGYY
+333 GRIVLSDDCKAYY
-346 QDELGAIYTQNSDT
+346 QDKRGGIYTANGETLIYFRNST
-360 LVYFDGKTV
+360 T
-369 DGETYP
+369 DGESYS
-375 SYSIPADVKYIYP
+375 SYSIPDGVKYIYP
-388 AVFYKEYDV
+388 AVFYKEYNLESV
-397 KTLVFRG
+397 VFKG
-404 DIDTIGSACFYYS
+404 DIDTIGSACFYSS
-417 GIGEYDFRG
+417 GISEYEFRG

-432 GSETVYQTK
+432 GSETVYSTK
-441 GSASEENL
+441 GSATEENL

-463 SQSDSFTLPSGLK
+463 SQSDTFTLPSGLK
-476 YIGDNTFFDTGIKE
+476 YIGDNTFFNTGIKE

-547 TFMVYASYLSGVSGK
+547 TFMVYASCLSGVSGK

-569 KYVTDTFRVPDGVT
+569 KYVTDTFCVPDGVT

-618 IYVHDDDGNF
+618 IHVYDDNGN
-628 LGEKTLGMVD
+628 LLEEKTFGMTD

-651 DGAEKWLLIDDY
+651 DGADKWLLIDDY

-693 YMETDTFVIP
+693 YIEKDTFVIP

-718 DVMKFE
+718 GVMKFE
-724 VEKGNPKYVA
+724 VEKDNPKYVA

-753 PFDPAATELVFP
+753 PYDPAATELVFP

-836 GTVPP
+836 GSVPP
-841 EMGKEVFFCMFDET
+841 EVGKEIFFCMFDET

-880 KYGVEGYYSNMITF
+880 KYGVEGYYNNIVTI

>member
-1 MHIYAASAIKT
+1 MKKKKLLYSAI
-12 GLTGKKKSRKSCRNA
+12 
-27 DKGVQMK
+27 
-34 KRKNLALFAIFVA
+34 VA
-47 ALALCAA
+47 VALALCVALC
-54 FVIVFGKAKTFNVVF
+54 VGCGEKTENFSVLF
-69 KDGNTAVAEVVV
+69 KDGDTTVAEVVV
-81 EEGETV
+81 ESGATV
-87 KAPDYKKE
+87 KVPDYGKD
-95 GYELVW
+95 GYKLVW
-101 MNGAVAY
+101 MNGDVEY
-108 DFGAPVTDNLTL
+108 DFDAPVTGNLTL
-120 TAVFTAKEYTVTVVN
+120 TAAFSVEGHTVTVVN
-135 SDGSVLKTLTVPYG
+135 SDDSVLKTLTVPDG
-149 EKADLSSVTPT
+149 GKADLDSVHPS
-160 HHTKNRLFTFKGWDT
+160 HPSNNRLFTFKGWDKT
-175 DVSRVTE
+175 ADNVTE
-182 DVTVTAVYDYKSL
+182 DITVKAVYDYKSL

-219 FTDFDFGGEYGLPY
+219 FTDFDFSGEYGLPY

-247 FAHFENLGEL
+247 FAHFQNLGDL
-257 AGLTYLYV
+257 TGLTYLYV
-265 PESIKVVDAYAFMQQ
+265 PESVKVVDAYAFMQQ
-280 EIKEIEFAGLE
+280 EIGEVEFAGLE

-302 ARVELPETVKYIEP
+302 AIVKLPETVNYIEP
-316 YAFFGFGEF
+316 YAFFSFGEF

-333 GRIVLSDDCKGYY
+333 GRIVLSADCKAYY
-346 QDELGAIYTQNSDT
+346 QDKRGGIYTANGETLIYFRNST
-360 LVYFDGKTV
+360 A
-369 DGETYP
+369 DGESYS
-375 SYSIPADVKYIYP
+375 SYSIPDGVKYIYP
-388 AVFYKEYDV
+388 AVFYMEYN
-397 KTLVFRG
+397 LESIVFKG
-404 DIDTIGSACFYYS
+404 DIDTIGSACFYSS
-417 GIGEYDFRG
+417 GISEYDFRG

-449 KELRQGAFSQSYAI
+449 KELRQGAFSHSYAI

-500 FMAFWADASYWKLD
+500 FMAFWADTSYWKLD

-547 TFMVYASYLSGVSGK
+547 TFMVYASCLSGVSGK

-569 KYVTDTFRVPDGVT
+569 KYVTDTFCVPDGVT

-618 IYVHDDDGNF
+618 IHVYDDDGN
-628 LGEKTLGMVD
+628 LLEEKTLGMVD

-651 DGAEKWLLIDDY
+651 DGADKWLLIDDY

-693 YMETDTFVIP
+693 YIEKDTFVIP

-718 DVMKFE
+718 GVMKFE
-724 VEKGNPKYVA
+724 VEKDNPKYVA

-753 PFDPAATELVFP
+753 PYDPAATELVFP

-855 LGGTQIS
+855 LGGTKIY
-862 VPKEAY
+862 VPEAAY
-868 ETWLAFLTEYGK
+868 ETWLAFLTDYGK
-880 KYGVEGYYSNMITF
+880 KYDVEGYYNNIVTI

>member
-1 MHIYAASAIKT
+1 MKKKKLLYSAI
-12 GLTGKKKSRKSCRNA
+12 
-27 DKGVQMK
+27 
-34 KRKNLALFAIFVA
+34 VA
-47 ALALCAA
+47 VALALCVALC
-54 FVIVFGKAKTFNVVF
+54 VGCGEKTENFSVLF
-69 KDGNTAVAEVVV
+69 KDGDTTVAEVVV
-81 EEGETV
+81 ESGATV
-87 KAPDYKKE
+87 KVPDYGKD
-95 GYELVW
+95 GYKLVW
-101 MNGAVAY
+101 MNGDVEY
-108 DFGAPVTDNLTL
+108 DFDAPVTGNLTL
-120 TAVFTAKEYTVTVVN
+120 TAAFSVEGHTVTVVN
-135 SDGSVLKTLTVPYG
+135 SDDSVLKTLTVPDG
-149 EKADLSSVTPT
+149 GKADLDSVHPS
-160 HHTKNRLFTFKGWDT
+160 HPSNNRLFTFKGWDKT
-175 DVSRVTE
+175 ADNVTE
-182 DVTVTAVYDYKSL
+182 DITVKAVYDYKSL

-208 TYEIAVKKDKD
+208 TYEIAVKNDKD
-219 FTDFDFGGEYGLPY
+219 FTDFDFSGEYGLPY

-247 FAHFENLGEL
+247 FAHFQNLGDL
-257 AGLTYLYV
+257 TGLTYLYV
-265 PESIKVVDAYAFMQQ
+265 PESVKVVDAYAFMQQ
-280 EIKEIEFAGLE
+280 EIGEVEFAGLE

-302 ARVELPETVKYIEP
+302 AIVKLPETVNYIEP
-316 YAFFGFGEF
+316 YAFVSFGEF

-333 GRIVLSDDCKGYY
+333 GRIVLSADCKAYY
-346 QDELGAIYTQNSDT
+346 QDKRGGIYTGNGET
-360 LVYFDGKTV
+360 LVYFRNSTT
-369 DGETYP
+369 DGESYS
-375 SYSIPADVKYIYP
+375 SYSIPDGVKYIYP
-388 AVFYKEYDV
+388 AVFYKEYNLESV
-397 KTLVFRG
+397 VFKG
-404 DIDTIGSACFYYS
+404 DIDTIGSACFYSS
-417 GIGEYDFRG
+417 GISEYDFRG

-432 GSETVYQTK
+432 GSETVYTTK
-441 GSASEENL
+441 GSATEENL

-463 SQSDSFTLPSGLK
+463 SQSDTFTLPSGLK
-476 YIGDNTFFDTGIKE
+476 YIGDNTFFNTGIKE

-500 FMAFWADASYWKLD
+500 FMAFWADSSYWKLD

-547 TFMVYASYLSGVSGK
+547 TFMVYASCLSGVSGK
-562 ELLENTD
+562 DLLENTD
-569 KYVTDTFRVPDGVT
+569 KYVVDTFRVPDGVT
-583 AFHPYAFFEANFI
+583 TFHPYAFFKANFI

-618 IYVHDDDGNF
+618 IYVYDDDGNF

-651 DGAEKWLLIDDY
+651 DGADKWLLIDDY

-693 YMETDTFVIP
+693 YIEKDTFVIP

-718 DVMKFE
+718 GVMKFE
-724 VEKGNPKYVA
+724 VEKDNPKYVA

-753 PFDPAATELVFP
+753 PYDPAATELVFP

-836 GTVPP
+836 GSVPP
-841 EMGKEVFFCMFDET
+841 EVGKEIFFCMFDET
-855 LGGTQIS
+855 LGGTKIY
-862 VPKEAY
+862 VPEAAY
-868 ETWLAFLTEYGK
+868 ETWLAFLTDYGK
-880 KYGVEGYYSNMITF
+880 KYDVEGYYNNIVTI

>member
-1 MHIYAASAIKT
+1 MKKKKLLYSAI
-12 GLTGKKKSRKSCRNA
+12 
-27 DKGVQMK
+27 
-34 KRKNLALFAIFVA
+34 VA
-47 ALALCAA
+47 VALALCVALC
-54 FVIVFGKAKTFNVVF
+54 VGCGEKTENFSVLF
-69 KDGNTAVAEVVV
+69 KDGDTTVAEVVV
-81 EEGETV
+81 ESGATV
-87 KAPDYKKE
+87 KVPDYGKD
-95 GYELVW
+95 GYKLVW
-101 MNGAVAY
+101 MNGDVEY
-108 DFGAPVTDNLTL
+108 DFDAPVTGNLTL
-120 TAVFTAKEYTVTVVN
+120 TAAFSVEGHTVTVVN
-135 SDGSVLKTLTVPYG
+135 SDDSVLKTLTVPDG
-149 EKADLSSVTPT
+149 GKADLDSVHPS
-160 HHTKNRLFTFKGWDT
+160 HPSNNRLFTFKGWDKT
-175 DVSRVTE
+175 ADNVTE
-182 DVTVTAVYDYKSL
+182 DITVKAVYDYKSL

-208 TYEIAVKKDKD
+208 TYEIAVKNDKD
-219 FTDFDFGGEYGLPY
+219 FTDFDFSGEYGLPY

-247 FAHFENLGEL
+247 FAHFQNLGDL
-257 AGLTYLYV
+257 TGLTYLYV
-265 PESIKVVDAYAFMQQ
+265 PESVKVVDAYAFMQQ
-280 EIKEIEFAGLE
+280 EIGEVEFAGLE

-302 ARVELPETVKYIEP
+302 AIVKLPETVNYIEP
-316 YAFFGFGEF
+316 YAFFSFGEF

-333 GRIVLSDDCKGYY
+333 GRIVLSADCKAYY
-346 QDELGAIYTQNSDT
+346 QDKRGGIYTANGETLIYFRNST
-360 LVYFDGKTV
+360 A
-369 DGETYP
+369 DGESYS
-375 SYSIPADVKYIYP
+375 SYSIPDGVKYIYP
-388 AVFYKEYDV
+388 AVFYMEYN
-397 KTLVFRG
+397 LESIVFKG
-404 DIDTIGSACFYYS
+404 DIDTIGSACFYSS
-417 GIGEYDFRG
+417 GISEYDFRG

-449 KELRQGAFSQSYAI
+449 KELRQGAFSHSYAI

-547 TFMVYASYLSGVSGK
+547 TFMVYASCLSGVSGK

-569 KYVTDTFRVPDGVT
+569 KYVTDTFCVPDGVT

-618 IYVHDDDGNF
+618 IHVYDDDGN
-628 LGEKTLGMVD
+628 LLEEKTFGMTD

-651 DGAEKWLLIDDY
+651 DGADKWLLIDDY

-693 YMETDTFVIP
+693 YIEKDTFVIP

-718 DVMKFE
+718 GVMKFE
-724 VEKGNPKYVA
+724 VEKDNPKYVA

-753 PFDPAATELVFP
+753 PYDPAATELVFP

-868 ETWLAFLTEYGK
+868 ETWLKFLTDYGK
-880 KYGVEGYYSNMITF
+880 KYDVEGYYNNIVTI

>member
-1 MHIYAASAIKT
+1 MKKKKLLYSAI
-12 GLTGKKKSRKSCRNA
+12 
-27 DKGVQMK
+27 
-34 KRKNLALFAIFVA
+34 VA
-47 ALALCAA
+47 VALALCVALC
-54 FVIVFGKAKTFNVVF
+54 VGCGEKTENFSVLF
-69 KDGNTAVAEVVV
+69 KDGDTTVAEVVV
-81 EEGETV
+81 ESGATV
-87 KAPDYKKE
+87 KVPDYGKD
-95 GYELVW
+95 GYKLVW
-101 MNGAVAY
+101 MNGDVEY
-108 DFGAPVTDNLTL
+108 DFDAPVTGDLTL
-120 TAVFTAKEYTVTVVN
+120 TAAFSVEGHTVTVVN
-135 SDGSVLKTLTVPYG
+135 SDDSVLKTLTVPDG
-149 EKADLSSVTPT
+149 GKADLDSVHPS
-160 HHTKNRLFTFKGWDT
+160 HPSNNRLFTFKGWDKT
-175 DVSRVTE
+175 ADNVTE
-182 DVTVTAVYDYKSL
+182 DITVKAVYDYKSL

-208 TYEIAVKKDKD
+208 TYEIAVKNDKD
-219 FTDFDFGGEYGLPY
+219 FTDFDFSGEYGLPY

-247 FAHFENLGEL
+247 FAHFQNLGDL
-257 AGLTYLYV
+257 TGLTYLYV
-265 PESIKVVDAYAFMQQ
+265 PESVKVVDAYAFMQQ
-280 EIKEIEFAGLE
+280 EIGEVEFAGLE

-302 ARVELPETVKYIEP
+302 AIVKLPETVKYIEP

-333 GRIVLSDDCKGYY
+333 GRIVLSDDCKAYY
-346 QDELGAIYTQNSDT
+346 QDKRGGIYTGNGET
-360 LVYFDGKTV
+360 LVYFGRSTA
-369 DGETYP
+369 DGESYS
-375 SYSIPADVKYIYP
+375 SYSIPDGVKYIYP
-388 AVFYKEYDV
+388 AVFYREYN
-397 KTLVFRG
+397 LESIVFKG
-404 DIDTIGSACFYYS
+404 DIDTIGSACFYSS
-417 GIGEYDFRG
+417 GISEYDFRG

-449 KELRQGAFSQSYAI
+449 KELRQGAFSHSYAI

-500 FMAFWADASYWKLD
+500 FMAFWADTSYWKLD

-533 ERGTGPEYNGKAGD
+533 ERGTGPEYDGKAGD
-547 TFMVYASYLSGVSGK
+547 TFMVYASCLSGVSGK

-618 IYVHDDDGNF
+618 IHVYDDDGNF

-693 YMETDTFVIP
+693 YIEKDTFVIP

-718 DVMKFE
+718 GVMKFE
-724 VEKGNPKYVA
+724 VEKDNPKYVA

-753 PFDPAATELVFP
+753 PYDPAATELVFP

-841 EMGKEVFFCMFDET
+841 EVGKEIFFCMFDET
-855 LGGTQIS
+855 LGGTKIY
-862 VPKEAY
+862 VPEAAY
-868 ETWLAFLTEYGK
+868 ETWLKFLTDYGK
-880 KYGVEGYYSNMITF
+880 KYDVEGYYNNIVTI

>member
-1 MHIYAASAIKT
+1 MKKKKLLYSAI
-12 GLTGKKKSRKSCRNA
+12 
-27 DKGVQMK
+27 
-34 KRKNLALFAIFVA
+34 VA
-47 ALALCAA
+47 VALALLVALC
-54 FVIVFGKAKTFNVVF
+54 VGCGEKTENFSVLF
-69 KDGNTAVAEVVV
+69 KDGDTTVAEVVV
-81 EEGETV
+81 ESGATV
-87 KAPDYKKE
+87 KAPDYKKD
-95 GYELVW
+95 GYNLVW
-101 MNGAVAY
+101 MNGDVAY
-108 DFGAPVTDNLTL
+108 DFDAPVTGNLTL
-120 TAVFTAKEYTVTVVN
+120 TAAFSVENHTVTVVN
-135 SDGSVLKTLTVPYG
+135 SDDSVLKTLTVPDG
-149 EKADLSSVTPT
+149 GKADLDSVHPS
-160 HHTKNRLFTFKGWDT
+160 HPSNNRLFTFKGWDKT
-175 DVSRVTE
+175 ADNVTE
-182 DVTVTAVYDYKSL
+182 DITVKAVYDYKSL

-208 TYEIAVKKDKD
+208 TYEIAVKNDKD
-219 FTDFDFGGEYGLPY
+219 FTDFDFSGEYGLPY

-247 FAHFENLGEL
+247 FAHFQNLGDL
-257 AGLTYLYV
+257 TGLTYLYV
-265 PESIKVVDAYAFMQQ
+265 PESVKVVDAYAFMQQ
-280 EIKEIEFAGLE
+280 EIGEVEFAGLE

-302 ARVELPETVKYIEP
+302 AIVKLPETVNYIEP
-316 YAFFGFGEF
+316 YAFFSFGEF

-333 GRIVLSDDCKGYY
+333 GKVVLSDDCKAYY
-346 QDELGAIYTQNSDT
+346 QDKRGGIYTGNGET
-360 LVYFDGKTV
+360 LVYFRNSTA
-369 DGETYP
+369 DGESYS
-375 SYSIPADVKYIYP
+375 SYSIPDGVKYIYP
-388 AVFYKEYDV
+388 AVFYMEYN
-397 KTLVFRG
+397 LESIVFKG
-404 DIDTIGSACFYYS
+404 DIDTIGSACFYSS
-417 GIGEYDFRG
+417 GISEYDFHG

-432 GSETVYQTK
+432 GSETVYTTK
-441 GSASEENL
+441 GSATEENL

-463 SQSDSFTLPSGLK
+463 SQSDTFTLPSGLK
-476 YIGDNTFFDTGIKE
+476 YIGDNTFFNTGIKE

-547 TFMVYASYLSGVSGK
+547 TFMVYASCLSGVSGK

-618 IYVHDDDGNF
+618 IHVYDDDGN
-628 LGEKTLGMVD
+628 LLEEKTLGMVD

-651 DGAEKWLLIDDY
+651 DGADKWLLIDDY

-693 YMETDTFVIP
+693 YIEKDTFVIP

-718 DVMKFE
+718 GVMKFE
-724 VEKGNPKYVA
+724 VEKDNPKYVA

-753 PFDPAATELVFP
+753 PYDPAATELVFP

-841 EMGKEVFFCMFDET
+841 EVGKEIFFCMFDET
-855 LGGTQIS
+855 LGGTKIY
-862 VPKEAY
+862 VPEAAY
-868 ETWLAFLTEYGK
+868 ETWLKFLTDYGK
-880 KYGVEGYYSNMITF
+880 KYDVEGYYNNIVTI

>member
-1 MHIYAASAIKT
+1 MKKKKLLYSAI
-12 GLTGKKKSRKSCRNA
+12 
-27 DKGVQMK
+27 
-34 KRKNLALFAIFVA
+34 VA
-47 ALALCAA
+47 VALALCVALC
-54 FVIVFGKAKTFNVVF
+54 VGCGEKTENFSVLF
-69 KDGNTAVAEVVV
+69 KDGDTTVEEVVV
-81 EEGETV
+81 ESGATV
-87 KAPDYKKE
+87 KVPDYGKD
-95 GYELVW
+95 GYKLVW
-101 MNGAVAY
+101 MNGDVEY
-108 DFGAPVTDNLTL
+108 DFDAPVTGNLTL
-120 TAVFTAKEYTVTVVN
+120 TAAFSVEGHTVTVVN
-135 SDGSVLKTLTVPYG
+135 SDDSVLKTLTVPDG
-149 EKADLSSVTPT
+149 GKADLDSVHPS
-160 HHTKNRLFTFKGWDT
+160 HPSNNRLFTFKGWDKT
-175 DVSRVTE
+175 ADNVTE
-182 DVTVTAVYDYKSL
+182 DITVKAVYDYKSL

-208 TYEIAVKKDKD
+208 TYEIAVKNDKD
-219 FTDFDFGGEYGLPY
+219 FTDFDFSGEYGLPY

-247 FAHFENLGEL
+247 FAHFANLGDL
-257 AGLTYLYV
+257 TGLTYLYV
-265 PESIKVVDAYAFMQQ
+265 PESVKVVDAYAFMQQ
-280 EIKEIEFAGLE
+280 EIGEVEFAGLE

-302 ARVELPETVKYIEP
+302 AIVKLPETVNYIEP
-316 YAFFGFGEF
+316 YAFFSFGEF

-333 GRIVLSDDCKGYY
+333 GRIVLSADCKAYY
-346 QDELGAIYTQNSDT
+346 QDKRGGIYTANGETLIYFRNST
-360 LVYFDGKTV
+360 A
-369 DGETYP
+369 DGESYS
-375 SYSIPADVKYIYP
+375 SYSIPDGVKYIYP
-388 AVFYKEYDV
+388 AVFYREYN
-397 KTLVFRG
+397 LESIVFKG
-404 DIDTIGSACFYYS
+404 DIDTIGSACFYSS
-417 GIGEYDFRG
+417 GISEYDFRG

-449 KELRQGAFSQSYAI
+449 KELRQGAFSHSYAI

-500 FMAFWADASYWKLD
+500 FMAFWADTSYWKLD

-547 TFMVYASYLSGVSGK
+547 TFMVYASCLSGVSGK

-569 KYVTDTFRVPDGVT
+569 KYVTDTFCVPDGVT

-618 IYVHDDDGNF
+618 IYVYDDDGNF

-651 DGAEKWLLIDDY
+651 DGADKWLLIDDY

-693 YMETDTFVIP
+693 YIEKDTFVIP

-718 DVMKFE
+718 GVMKFE
-724 VEKGNPKYVA
+724 VEKDNPKYVA

-765 ETGDYTLTEIGTM
+765 ETGDYTLTEIGSM

-880 KYGVEGYYSNMITF
+880 KYGVEGYYNNIVTI

>member
-1 MHIYAASAIKT
+1 MKKKKLLYSAI
-12 GLTGKKKSRKSCRNA
+12 
-27 DKGVQMK
+27 
-34 KRKNLALFAIFVA
+34 VA
-47 ALALCAA
+47 VALALCVALC
-54 FVIVFGKAKTFNVVF
+54 VGCGEKTENFSVLF
-69 KDGNTAVAEVVV
+69 KDGDTTVAEVVV
-81 EEGETV
+81 ESGATV
-87 KAPDYKKE
+87 KVPDYGKD
-95 GYELVW
+95 GYKLVW
-101 MNGAVAY
+101 MNGDVEY
-108 DFGAPVTDNLTL
+108 DFDAPVTGNLTL
-120 TAVFTAKEYTVTVVN
+120 TAAFSVEGHTVTVVN
-135 SDGSVLKTLTVPYG
+135 SDDSVLKTLTVPDG
-149 EKADLSSVTPT
+149 GKANLDSVHPS
-160 HHTKNRLFTFKGWDT
+160 HPSNNRLFTFKGWDKT
-175 DVSRVTE
+175 ADNVTE
-182 DVTVTAVYDYKSL
+182 DITVKAVYDYKSL

-208 TYEIAVKKDKD
+208 TYEIAVKNDKD
-219 FTDFDFGGEYGLPY
+219 FTDFDFSGEYGLPY

-247 FAHFENLGEL
+247 FAHFQNLGDL
-257 AGLTYLYV
+257 TGLTYLYV
-265 PESIKVVDAYAFMQQ
+265 PESVKVVDAYAFMQQ
-280 EIKEIEFAGLE
+280 EIGEVEFAGLE

-302 ARVELPETVKYIEP
+302 AIVKLPETVNYIEP
-316 YAFFGFGEF
+316 YAFFSFGEF

-333 GRIVLSDDCKGYY
+333 GRIVLSADCKAYY
-346 QDELGAIYTQNSDT
+346 QDKRGGIYTANGETLIYFRNST
-360 LVYFDGKTV
+360 A
-369 DGETYP
+369 DGESYS
-375 SYSIPADVKYIYP
+375 SYSIPDGVKYIYP
-388 AVFYKEYDV
+388 AVFYMEYN
-397 KTLVFRG
+397 LESIVFKG
-404 DIDTIGSACFYYS
+404 DIDTIGSACFYSS
-417 GIGEYDFRG
+417 GISEYDFRG

-449 KELRQGAFSQSYAI
+449 KELRQGAFSHSYAI

-500 FMAFWADASYWKLD
+500 FMAFWADTSYWKLD

-547 TFMVYASYLSGVSGK
+547 TFMVYASCLSGVSGK

-569 KYVTDTFRVPDGVT
+569 KYVTDTFCVPDGVT

-618 IYVHDDDGNF
+618 IHVYDDDGN
-628 LGEKTLGMVD
+628 LLEEKTFGMTD

-651 DGAEKWLLIDDY
+651 DGADKWLLIDDY

-693 YMETDTFVIP
+693 YIEKDTFVIP

-718 DVMKFE
+718 GVMKFE
-724 VEKGNPKYVA
+724 VEKDNPKYVA

-753 PFDPAATELVFP
+753 PYDPAATELVFP

-821 YAFMYGYGLESVTFK
+821 YAFMYGYGLESITFK
-836 GTVPP
+836 GSVPP
-841 EMGKEVFFCMFDET
+841 EVGKEIFFCMFDET
-855 LGGTQIS
+855 LGGTKIY
-862 VPKEAY
+862 VPEAAY
-868 ETWLAFLTEYGK
+868 ETWLKFLTDYGK
-880 KYGVEGYYSNMITF
+880 KYGVEGYYNNIVTI